1 MAINIGSAVAYL
13 ELDTSKFSKGFKTA
27 YNDLKV
33 FSDKSATAGNKLRGL
48 SSTFDTVGKSLTKT
62 VTVPLVGI
70 GTAAVKTAAQ
80 FDSNMSEVKAI
91 SSATGEQFTQLRN
104 KAIEMGAKTKYSA
117 SESAQAFKYMAMA
130 GWDTKDMINSI
141 SGVMNLAAASGE
153 DLASVSDIVTDA
165 MTAFGLSADGTTKV
179 IKNGLTVEVSNATHF
194 ADVLAQASRKSNTNV
209 AMMGET
215 FKYVAPVAGALGYSV
230 EDTAVAIGLMANS
243 GIKASQAGTT
253 LRTLLT
259 NMAKPTDTMQ
269 AAMDYLGVSLETTDG
284 KMKSFS
290 EVMQDLRKSFGQ
302 CKMPMDTFKKKLAEI
317 EAQHES
323 GELTEKKYNAAVEDL
338 TKKAYGAEGALKANL
353 AASLAGTQGM
363 SGLLAIVN
371 ATDEDFQGL
380 TDSVN
385 NCDGTSQEMADTMN
399 DNLNGAFTLLKSAV
413 ESALISIGD
422 RFTPTIRKLA
432 EYITTLVEK
441 FNSLSDEQ
449 KDQIIKWGLIAAA
462 VGPSLIVLAKLFDT
476 LAKLADGFKMAK
488 DAVFGF
494 EKVLRRGNGKLGETV
509 TYIKQIPGLFD
520 KMKLAVNTNVEG
532 YGLLGGSLKSVGQAF
547 SFFVSKI
554 NPVVVVITLLVA
566 SFATLWKTNED
577 FRNKVIGIWEQVK
590 GKFQEFSDAI
600 TEKINAL
607 GFNFKDITDVIKGA
621 WEGFTNV
628 IASPIITNALQAL
641 ADTFG
646 NTLDFILG
654 IVDTVLGLFTGNHEQ
669 FINGI
674 KEMLTALSNN
684 ILDGIK
690 NLGSMVGEL
699 LANVLELF
707 GFDKAADAVR
717 TFFTETFPKA
727 IEGAKDKIKN
737 AISSAIDA
745 IMSFSDG
752 VTENFHKAVDGIKDF
767 ASNVKEFW
775 TEKVPEAFKN
785 GKDKVVEVVTGI
797 KDKIKEGFTG
807 ALDAIKQ
814 FGTNVKTF
822 FTQTIPEAFIS
833 FATETVPNF
842 IQSVVTFFEELP
854 NKIGFAIGQ
863 FLGKLY
869 LFGSDMI
876 VWAQEAIPNLIDS
889 IITFFSELP
898 GKIWGWLQN
907 TIEKIK
913 LWGTVMYSAAVV
925 LVSDT
930 INAVVQWFSELPGKI
945 WTWLQ
950 NVITKIKT
958 WGSNMLNS
966 ARTST
971 QNTVNTAVT
980 VISQLPGKFWT
991 WLQNT
996 ISKIA
1001 SWGGN
1006 MVSSGRTAITNF
1018 ISSVIDTL
1026 TSLPGKVWNIL
1037 QQIPSKVTSLGSTLY
1052 SAGRSAFNRLW
1063 DGIKSIGDS
1072 ILGWVQGFADKIGGF
1087 VNSIVSG
1094 FQSIV
1099 GKSNEAKSAA
1109 QSVNGHHANGL
1120 DYVPFNGY
1128 TAYLHKGERVL
1139 TKQENEAYTRGKTS
1153 QGDTFNF
1160 YNTKPNPYEYARQM
1174 KKAKRELLEGF

>member
-1 MAINIGSAVAYL
+1 MAVNIGSAVAYL

-48 SSTFDTVGKSLTKT
+48 SSAFNSVGKSLTKT

-80 FDSNMSEVKAI
+80 FDSHMSEVKAI
-91 SSATGEQFTQLRN
+91 SGATGEQFTQLRN

-130 GWDTKDMINSI
+130 GWDTKDMLNGI

-194 ADVLAQASRKSNTNV
+194 ADVLSQASRKSNTNV

-269 AAMDYLGVSLETTDG
+269 SAMDYLGISLETTDG

-317 EAQHES
+317 EKQHES
-323 GELTEKKYNAAVEDL
+323 GEITEKKYNAAVEDL

-353 AASLAGTQGM
+353 AASLAGAQGM

-371 ATDEDFQGL
+371 STDEDFQNL
-380 TDSVN
+380 TDSIN
-385 NCDGTSQEMADTMN
+385 NCDGVSQDMADTMN
-399 DNLNGAFTLLKSAV
+399 DNLNGAVTLLKSAI

-422 RFTPTIRKLA
+422 RFTPVIRKLA
-432 EYITTLVEK
+432 ENITGLVEK
-441 FNSLSDEQ
+441 FNGLSDEQ
-449 KDQIIKWGLIAAA
+449 KDQIIKWGLIVAAI
-462 VGPSLIVLAKLFDT
+462 GPSLIAFSS
-476 LAKLADGFKMAK
+476 
-488 DAVFGF
+488 
-494 EKVLRRGNGKLGETV
+494 V
-509 TYIKQIPGLFD
+509 TELLD
-520 KMKLAVNTNVEG
+520 NT
-532 YGLLGGSLKSVGQAF
+532 GQAF
-547 SFFVSKI
+547 SSLISKI
-554 NPVVVVITLLVA
+554 NPVAVVITLLVA
-566 SFATLWKTNED
+566 LFATLWKTNEK

-607 GFNFKDITDVIKGA
+607 GFNFKDIADVVKGA
-621 WEGFTNV
+621 WEGFANA
-628 IASPIITNALQAL
+628 IASPIITNALQL
-641 ADTFG
+641 IADTFG
-646 NTLDFILG
+646 NVLDFILG
-654 IVDTVLGLFTGNHEQ
+654 EVDTLLGLFTGNHEQ
-669 FINGI
+669 FVSGI
-674 KEMLTALSNN
+674 KEMLSAISSA

-690 NLGSMVGEL
+690 NIGSLVGEL

-727 IEGAKDKIKN
+727 IEGAKDKIKSS
-737 AISSAIDA
+737 ISSAIDA
-745 IMSFSDG
+745 ILEFSNG
-752 VTENFHKAVDGIKDF
+752 VAENFHNAIEGIKNF

-775 TEKVPEAFKN
+775 TEKVPDAFIS

-814 FGTNVKTF
+814 FGTDVKTF
-822 FTQTIPEAFIS
+822 FTQTIPEAFVS
-833 FATETVPNF
+833 FVTETVPNF
-842 IQSVVTFFEELP
+842 VQSIVTFFEELP
-854 NKIGFAIGQ
+854 EKIGFAIGQ

-869 LFGSDMI
+869 VFGSDMI
-876 VWAQEAIPNLIDS
+876 SWAAEAIPSLIDS
-889 IITFFSELP
+889 IVTFFTELP
-898 GKIWGWLQN
+898 GKIWNWLQN

-913 LWGTVMYSAAVV
+913 TWGAAMKDTAVMFAQN
-925 LVSDT
+925 T
-930 INAVVQWFSELPGKI
+930 INSVVNWFMQLPGKI

-950 NVITKIKT
+950 NVITNIKT
-958 WGSNMLNS
+958 WGSNMLS
-966 ARTST
+966 DARTST
-971 QNTVNTAVT
+971 QNMVNTAVT
-980 VISQLPGKFWT
+980 IISQLPGKFWS

-996 ISKIA
+996 ISKIS

-1026 TSLPGKVWNIL
+1026 ASLPGKVWSIL
-1037 QQIPSKVTSLGSTLY
+1037 QQIPSKVSSLGSTLY
-1052 SAGRSAFNRLW
+1052 SAGRSAFSKLW
-1063 DGIKSIGDS
+1063 DGIKSIGS
-1072 ILGWVQGFADKIGGF
+1072 GILGWVQGFASKIGSF

-1099 GKSNEAKSAA
+1099 GKSNEARSAA
-1109 QSVNGHHANGL
+1109 SSVNGHHANGL

-1160 YNTKPNPYEYARQM
+1160 YNTKPNAYEYARQM
-1174 KKAKRELLEGF
+1174 KKAKKELLEGF

>member
-1 MAINIGSAVAYL
+1 MAVNIGSAVAYL

-48 SSTFDTVGKSLTKT
+48 SSTFDSVGKSLTKT

-80 FDSNMSEVKAI
+80 FDSHMSEVKAI

-130 GWDTKDMINSI
+130 GWDTDDMLNSI
-141 SGVMNLAAASGE
+141 AGVMNLAAASGE

-269 AAMDYLGVSLETTDG
+269 SAMDYLGISLETTDG

-317 EAQHES
+317 EKQHES
-323 GELTEKKYNAAVEDL
+323 GEITEKKYNAAVEDL

-353 AASLAGTQGM
+353 AASLAGAQGM

-371 ATDEDFQGL
+371 ATDEDFQNL
-380 TDSVN
+380 TDSIN
-385 NCDGTSQEMADTMN
+385 NCDGVSQDMADTMN
-399 DNLNGAFTLLKSAV
+399 DNLNGAVTLLKSAI

-422 RFTPTIRKLA
+422 RFTPVIRKLA
-432 EYITTLVEK
+432 ENITGLVEK
-441 FNSLSDEQ
+441 FNGLSDEQ
-449 KDQIIKWGLIAAA
+449 KDQIVKWGLIVAAI
-462 VGPSLIVLAKLFDT
+462 GPSLIVFSSVTKLLAN
-476 LAKLADGFKMAK
+476 M
-488 DAVFGF
+488 
-494 EKVLRRGNGKLGETV
+494 
-509 TYIKQIPGLFD
+509 
-520 KMKLAVNTNVEG
+520 
-532 YGLLGGSLKSVGQAF
+532 GQAF
-547 SFFVSKI
+547 SFLISKI
-554 NPVVVVITLLVA
+554 NPVAVVITLLVA
-566 SFATLWKTNED
+566 SFVTLWKTNEK

-621 WEGFTNV
+621 WEGFANA
-628 IASPIITNALQAL
+628 IASPIITNALQL
-641 ADTFG
+641 IADTFG
-646 NTLDFILG
+646 NVLDFILG
-654 IVDTVLGLFTGNHEQ
+654 AVDTLLGLFTGNHEQ
-669 FINGI
+669 FISGI
-674 KEMLTALSNN
+674 KEMLSAISSA

-690 NLGSMVGEL
+690 NIGSLVGEL

-727 IEGAKDKIKN
+727 IEGAKDKIKSS
-737 AISSAIDA
+737 ISSAIDA
-745 IMSFSDG
+745 ILEFSNG
-752 VTENFHKAVDGIKDF
+752 VTENFHNTIEGIKNF

-775 TEKVPEAFKN
+775 TEKVPDAFIS

-814 FGTNVKTF
+814 FGTDVKTF
-822 FTQTIPEAFIS
+822 FTQTIPEAFVS
-833 FATETVPNF
+833 FVTETVPNF
-842 IQSVVTFFEELP
+842 VQSIVTFFEELP
-854 NKIGFAIGQ
+854 EKIGFAIGQ

-869 LFGSDMI
+869 VFGSDMI
-876 VWAQEAIPNLIDS
+876 SWAAEAIPSLIDS
-889 IITFFSELP
+889 IVTFFTELP
-898 GKIWGWLQN
+898 GKIWNWLQN

-913 LWGTVMYSAAVV
+913 TWGAAMKDTAVMFAQNTIDSVV
-925 LVSDT
+925 
-930 INAVVQWFSELPGKI
+930 NWFMQLPGKI

-950 NVITKIKT
+950 NVITKIKD
-958 WGSNMLNS
+958 WGSNMLSN

-971 QNTVNTAVT
+971 QNMVNTAVT
-980 VISQLPGKFWT
+980 IISQLPGKFWS

-996 ISKIA
+996 ISKIS

-1026 TSLPGKVWNIL
+1026 VSLPGKVWNIL
-1037 QQIPSKVTSLGSTLY
+1037 QQIPSKVSSLGSTLY
-1052 SAGRSAFNRLW
+1052 SAGRSAFSKLW
-1063 DGIKSIGDS
+1063 DGIKSIGS
-1072 ILGWVQGFADKIGGF
+1072 GILGWVQGFASKIGSF

-1099 GKSNEAKSAA
+1099 GKSNEARSAA
-1109 QSVNGHHANGL
+1109 SSVNGHHANGL

-1160 YNTKPNPYEYARQM
+1160 YNTKPNAYEYARQM
-1174 KKAKRELLEGF
+1174 KKAKKELLEGF

>member
-1 MAINIGSAVAYL
+1 MAVNIGSAVAYL

-48 SSTFDTVGKSLTKT
+48 SSTFDSVGKSLTKT

-80 FDSNMSEVKAI
+80 FDSHMSEVKAI

-130 GWDTKDMINSI
+130 GWDTKDMLSGI

-269 AAMDYLGVSLETTDG
+269 SAMDYLGISLETTDG

-317 EAQHES
+317 EKQHES
-323 GELTEKKYNAAVEDL
+323 GEITEKKYNAAVEDL

-353 AASLAGTQGM
+353 AASLAGAQGM

-371 ATDEDFQGL
+371 ATDEDFQNL
-380 TDSVN
+380 TDSIN
-385 NCDGTSQEMADTMN
+385 NCDGVSQDMADTMN
-399 DNLNGAFTLLKSAV
+399 DNLNGAVTLLKSAI

-422 RFTPTIRKLA
+422 RFTPVIRKLA
-432 EYITTLVEK
+432 ENITGLIEK
-441 FNSLSDEQ
+441 FNGLSDEQ
-449 KDQIIKWGLIAAA
+449 KDQIVKWGLIVAAI
-462 VGPSLIVLAKLFDT
+462 GPSLIVFSSVTKLLAN
-476 LAKLADGFKMAK
+476 M
-488 DAVFGF
+488 
-494 EKVLRRGNGKLGETV
+494 
-509 TYIKQIPGLFD
+509 
-520 KMKLAVNTNVEG
+520 
-532 YGLLGGSLKSVGQAF
+532 GQAF
-547 SFFVSKI
+547 SFLISKI
-554 NPVVVVITLLVA
+554 NPVAVVITLLVA
-566 SFATLWKTNED
+566 SFATLWKTNEK

-621 WEGFTNV
+621 WEGFANA
-628 IASPIITNALQAL
+628 IASPIITNALQL
-641 ADTFG
+641 IADTFG
-646 NTLDFILG
+646 NVLDFILG
-654 IVDTVLGLFTGNHEQ
+654 EVDTLLGLFTGNHEQ
-669 FINGI
+669 FIGGI
-674 KEMLTALSNN
+674 KEMLSAISST

-690 NLGSMVGEL
+690 NIGSLVGEL

-717 TFFTETFPKA
+717 TFFTE
-727 IEGAKDKIKN
+727 
-737 AISSAIDA
+737 
-745 IMSFSDG
+745 
-752 VTENFHKAVDGIKDF
+752 
-767 ASNVKEFW
+767 
-775 TEKVPEAFKN
+775 
-785 GKDKVVEVVTGI
+785 
-797 KDKIKEGFTG
+797 
-807 ALDAIKQ
+807 
-814 FGTNVKTF
+814 
-822 FTQTIPEAFIS
+822 
-833 FATETVPNF
+833 
-842 IQSVVTFFEELP
+842 
-854 NKIGFAIGQ
+854 
-863 FLGKLY
+863 
-869 LFGSDMI
+869 
-876 VWAQEAIPNLIDS
+876 
-889 IITFFSELP
+889 LP
-898 GKIWGWLQN
+898 GKIWNWLQN
-907 TIEKIK
+907 TIEEIK
-913 LWGTVMYSAAVV
+913 TWGAAMKDTAEMFAQNTIDSVV
-925 LVSDT
+925 
-930 INAVVQWFSELPGKI
+930 NWFMQLPGKI

-950 NVITKIKT
+950 NVITKIKA
-958 WGSNMLNS
+958 WGSNMLSS

-971 QNTVNTAVT
+971 QNMVNTAVT
-980 VISQLPGKFWT
+980 IISQLPGKFWS

-996 ISKIA
+996 ISKIS

-1026 TSLPGKVWNIL
+1026 ASLPGNVWSIL
-1037 QQIPSKVTSLGSTLY
+1037 QQIPSKVSSLGSTLY
-1052 SAGRSAFNRLW
+1052 SAGRSAFSKLW
-1063 DGIKSIGDS
+1063 DGIKSIGS
-1072 ILGWVQGFADKIGGF
+1072 GILGWVQGFASKIGSF

-1099 GKSNEAKSAA
+1099 GKSNEARSAA
-1109 QSVNGHHANGL
+1109 SSVNGHHANGL

-1153 QGDTFNF
+1153 QGDTFIF
-1160 YNTKPNPYEYARQM
+1160 YDTKPNAYEYARQM
-1174 KKAKRELLEGF
+1174 KKAKKELLEGF

>member
-1 MAINIGSAVAYL
+1 MAVNIGSAVAYL

-48 SSTFDTVGKSLTKT
+48 SSTFDSVGKSLTKT

-80 FDSNMSEVKAI
+80 FDSHMSEVKAI
-91 SSATGEQFTQLRN
+91 SGATGEQFTQLRN

-130 GWDTKDMINSI
+130 GWDTKDMLNGI

-243 GIKASQAGTT
+243 GIKATQAGTT

-269 AAMDYLGVSLETTDG
+269 SAMDYLGISLETTDG

-317 EAQHES
+317 EKQHES
-323 GELTEKKYNAAVEDL
+323 GEITEKKYNTAVEDL

-371 ATDEDFQGL
+371 ATDEDFQNL
-380 TDSVN
+380 TDSIN
-385 NCDGTSQEMADTMN
+385 NCDGVSQDMADTMN
-399 DNLNGAFTLLKSAV
+399 DNLNGAVTLLKSAI

-422 RFTPTIRKLA
+422 RFTPVIRKLA
-432 EYITTLVEK
+432 ENITGLVEK
-441 FNSLSDEQ
+441 FNGLSDEQ
-449 KDQIIKWGLIAAA
+449 KDQIVKWGLIVAAI
-462 VGPSLIVLAKLFDT
+462 GPSLVVFSSVTKLLANV
-476 LAKLADGFKMAK
+476 ADGFKLTKNAI
-488 DAVFGF
+488 FGF
-494 EKVLRRGNGKLGETV
+494 EKVLKRGTFELG
-509 TYIKQIPGLFD
+509 
-520 KMKLAVNTNVEG
+520 
-532 YGLLGGSLKSVGQAF
+532 LGGSLLRSVGQAF
-547 SFFVSKI
+547 SFLISKI

-566 SFATLWKTNED
+566 SFATLWKTNEE

-600 TEKINAL
+600 TEKINEL

-621 WEGFTNV
+621 WEGFANV
-628 IASPIITNALQAL
+628 IASPIITNALQLIAY
-641 ADTFG
+641 TFG
-646 NTLDFILG
+646 NVLDFILG
-654 IVDTVLGLFTGNHEQ
+654 AVDTLLGLFTGNHEQ
-669 FINGI
+669 FISGI
-674 KEMLTALSNN
+674 KEMLSAISNA
-684 ILDGIK
+684 ILDGVK
-690 NLGSMVGEL
+690 NIGSLVGEL

-727 IEGAKDKIKN
+727 IEGAKDKIKS
-737 AISSAIDA
+737 AISNSIDA
-745 IMSFSDG
+745 ILEFSNG
-752 VTENFHKAVDGIKDF
+752 VTENFHKAVDGVKSF

-775 TEKVPEAFKN
+775 TEKVPDAFRS

-833 FATETVPNF
+833 FVTETVPNF
-842 IQSVVTFFEELP
+842 IQSVVTFFETLP
-854 NKIGFAIGQ
+854 EKVGFAIGQ

-869 LFGSDMI
+869 VFGSDMMS
-876 VWAQEAIPNLIDS
+876 WAAEAIPSLIDS
-889 IITFFSELP
+889 IVTFFAELP
-898 GKIWGWLQN
+898 GKIWTWLQN

-913 LWGTVMYSAAVV
+913 TWGAAMKDAAVMFTQNMID
-925 LVSDT
+925 S
-930 INAVVQWFSELPGKI
+930 VVNWFMQLPGKI

-950 NVITKIKT
+950 NVITKIKA
-958 WGSNMLNS
+958 WGSNMLSS
-966 ARTST
+966 AKTST
-971 QNTVNTAVT
+971 QNMVNTAVT
-980 VISQLPGKFWT
+980 VISQLPGKFWS

-1006 MVSSGRTAITNF
+1006 MVSTGRTAITNF

-1026 TSLPGKVWNIL
+1026 VSLPGKVWNIL
-1037 QQIPSKVTSLGSTLY
+1037 QQIPSKVSSLGSTLY
-1052 SAGRSAFNRLW
+1052 SAGRSAFSRLW
-1063 DGIKSIGDS
+1063 DGIKSIGS
-1072 ILGWVQGFADKIGGF
+1072 GILGWVQGFASRIGSL
-1087 VNSIVSG
+1087 VHSIVSG

-1099 GKSNEAKSAA
+1099 GKSNEARSAVA
-1109 QSVNGHHANGL
+1109 SVNGHHANGL

-1128 TAYLHKGERVL
+1128 TAYLHRGERVL
-1139 TKQENEAYTRGKTS
+1139 TKQENEAYTRGRTS

-1160 YNTKPNPYEYARQM
+1160 YNTKPNAYEYARQM
-1174 KKAKRELLEGF
+1174 KKAKKELLEGF

>member
-1 MAINIGSAVAYL
+1 MAVNIGSAVAYL

-48 SSTFDTVGKSLTKT
+48 SSTFDSVGKSLTKT

-70 GTAAVKTAAQ
+70 GTVAVKTAAQ
-80 FDSNMSEVKAI
+80 FDSQMSEVKAI

-130 GWDTKDMINSI
+130 GWDTDSMLNSI
-141 SGVMNLAAASGE
+141 AGVMNLAAASGE

-269 AAMDYLGVSLETTDG
+269 SAMDYLGISLETTDG

-317 EAQHES
+317 EKQHES
-323 GELTEKKYNAAVEDL
+323 GEITEKKYNTAVEDL

-353 AASLAGTQGM
+353 AASLAGAEGM

-371 ATDEDFQGL
+371 ATDEDFQNL
-380 TDSVN
+380 TDSIN
-385 NCDGTSQEMADTMN
+385 NCDGVSQDMADTMN
-399 DNLNGAFTLLKSAV
+399 DNLNGAVTLLKSAI

-422 RFTPTIRKLA
+422 RFTPIIRKLA
-432 EYITTLVEK
+432 ENITGLVEK
-441 FNSLSDEQ
+441 FNGLSDEQ
-449 KDQIIKWGLIAAA
+449 KDQIVKWGLIVTAI
-462 VGPSLIVLAKLFDT
+462 GPSLIVFSSVTKLLAN
-476 LAKLADGFKMAK
+476 M
-488 DAVFGF
+488 
-494 EKVLRRGNGKLGETV
+494 
-509 TYIKQIPGLFD
+509 
-520 KMKLAVNTNVEG
+520 
-532 YGLLGGSLKSVGQAF
+532 GQAF
-547 SFFVSKI
+547 SLLISKI
-554 NPVVVVITLLVA
+554 NPVTVVITLLVA
-566 SFATLWKTNED
+566 SFATLWKTNEK

-607 GFNFKDITDVIKGA
+607 GFNFRDITDVIKGA
-621 WEGFTNV
+621 WEGFVNV
-628 IASPIITNALQAL
+628 IASPIITNALQL
-641 ADTFG
+641 IADTFG
-646 NTLDFILG
+646 NVLDFILG
-654 IVDTVLGLFTGNHEQ
+654 EVDTLLGLFTGNHEQ
-669 FINGI
+669 FIDGI
-674 KEMLTALSNN
+674 KEMLSAISST

-690 NLGSMVGEL
+690 NIGSLVGEL

-707 GFDKAADAVR
+707 GLDKASDAVR
-717 TFFTETFPKA
+717 TLFT
-727 IEGAKDKIKN
+727 
-737 AISSAIDA
+737 
-745 IMSFSDG
+745 
-752 VTENFHKAVDGIKDF
+752 
-767 ASNVKEFW
+767 
-775 TEKVPEAFKN
+775 
-785 GKDKVVEVVTGI
+785 
-797 KDKIKEGFTG
+797 
-807 ALDAIKQ
+807 
-814 FGTNVKTF
+814 
-822 FTQTIPEAFIS
+822 
-833 FATETVPNF
+833 
-842 IQSVVTFFEELP
+842 
-854 NKIGFAIGQ
+854 
-863 FLGKLY
+863 
-869 LFGSDMI
+869 
-876 VWAQEAIPNLIDS
+876 
-889 IITFFSELP
+889 ELP
-898 GKIWGWLQN
+898 GKIWNWLQD

-913 LWGTVMYSAAVV
+913 TWGAVMKDTATMFAQNTIDSVV
-925 LVSDT
+925 
-930 INAVVQWFSELPGKI
+930 NWFMQLPGKI

-950 NVITKIKT
+950 NVITKIKA
-958 WGSNMLNS
+958 WGSNMLSS

-971 QNTVNTAVT
+971 QNMVNTAVT
-980 VISQLPGKFWT
+980 IISQLPGKFWS

-996 ISKIA
+996 ISKIS

-1026 TSLPGKVWNIL
+1026 VSLPGQVWNIL
-1037 QQIPSKVTSLGSTLY
+1037 QQIPSKVSSLGSTLY
-1052 SAGRSAFNRLW
+1052 SAGRSAFSRLW
-1063 DGIKSIGDS
+1063 DGIKSIGGG
-1072 ILGWVQGFADKIGGF
+1072 ILGWVQGFASKIGSL

-1099 GKSNEAKSAA
+1099 GKSNEARSAVS
-1109 QSVNGHHANGL
+1109 SVNGHHANGL

-1160 YNTKPNPYEYARQM
+1160 YNTKPNAYEYARQM
-1174 KKAKRELLEGF
+1174 KKAKKELLEGF

>member
-1 MAINIGSAVAYL
+1 MAINVGSAVAYL
-13 ELDTSKFSKGFKTA
+13 ELDTSKFSKGFKSA

-48 SSTFDTVGKSLTKT
+48 SSTFDSVGKSLTKT

-80 FDSNMSEVKAI
+80 FDSHMSEVKAI
-91 SSATGEQFTQLRN
+91 SGATGEQFTQLRN

-130 GWDTKDMINSI
+130 GWDTKDMLNSI

-243 GIKASQAGTT
+243 GIKATQAGTT

-269 AAMDYLGVSLETTDG
+269 SAMDYLGVSLETTDG

-323 GELTEKKYNAAVEDL
+323 GEITEKKYNAAIEDL

-371 ATDEDFQGL
+371 ATDEDFQNL
-380 TDSVN
+380 TDSIN
-385 NCDGTSQEMADTMN
+385 NCDGVSQDMADTMN
-399 DNLNGAFTLLKSAV
+399 DNLNGSITLLKSAI

-422 RFTPTIRKLA
+422 RFTPVIRKLA
-432 EYITTLVEK
+432 ENITGLVEK
-441 FNSLSDEQ
+441 FNGLSDEQ
-449 KDQIIKWGLIAAA
+449 KDQIIKWGLIVAAI
-462 VGPSLIVLAKLFDT
+462 GPSLIVFSRITKLLASV
-476 LAKLADGFKMAK
+476 ADGFKLAK
-488 DAVFGF
+488 DAIFGF
-494 EKVLRRGNGKLGETV
+494 EKVLRRGTFELGKV
-509 TYIKQIPGLFD
+509 TTYTKQIPGLLD
-520 KMKLAVNTNVEG
+520 NMMLAVNTNVEG
-532 YGLLGGSLKSVGQAF
+532 YGLLGGSLRSVGQAF
-547 SFFVSKI
+547 SFLISKI

-566 SFATLWKTNED
+566 SFATLWKTNEE

-628 IASPIITNALQAL
+628 IASPIITNALQMI

-646 NTLDFILG
+646 NVLDFVLG
-654 IVDTVLGLFTGNHEQ
+654 VVDTLLGLFTGNHEQ
-669 FINGI
+669 FVNGI
-674 KEMLTALSNN
+674 KEMLSAISNAV
-684 ILDGIK
+684 LDGIK
-690 NLGSMVGEL
+690 NIGSLVGEL

-737 AISSAIDA
+737 AISNAIDA

-752 VTENFHKAVDGIKDF
+752 VTKNFHKAIEGIKEF

-775 TEKVPEAFKN
+775 TEKVPEVFKS

-814 FGTNVKTF
+814 FGENVKTF
-822 FTQTIPEAFIS
+822 FTQTIPEAFVS
-833 FATETVPNF
+833 FVTETVPNF
-842 IQSVVTFFEELP
+842 VQSVITFFETLP
-854 NKIGFAIGQ
+854 EKVGFAIGQ

-869 LFGSDMI
+869 VFGSDMI
-876 VWAQEAIPNLIDS
+876 SWAAEAIPNLIDS
-889 IITFFSELP
+889 IVTFFAELP
-898 GKIWGWLQN
+898 GKVWTWLQN
-907 TIEKIK
+907 TIDKIK
-913 LWGTVMYSAAVV
+913 MWGTVMYSAAVM
-925 LVSDT
+925 LVSNT
-930 INAVVQWFSELPGKI
+930 VNAVVQWFSELPGKI

-958 WGSNMLNS
+958 WGSNMLSS
-966 ARTST
+966 AKTST
-971 QNTVNTAVT
+971 QNMVNTAVT
-980 VISQLPGKFWT
+980 IISQLPGKFWT

-1006 MVSSGRTAITNF
+1006 MVSSGKTATTNF

-1037 QQIPSKVTSLGSTLY
+1037 QQIPDKVYNLGSILY
-1052 SAGRSAFNRLW
+1052 DAGRSAFTRLW
-1063 DGIKSIGDS
+1063 DGIKSIGNGV
-1072 ILGWVQGFADKIGGF
+1072 LGWVQDFANKIGSF
-1087 VNSIVSG
+1087 VSSIVSG

-1099 GKSNEAKSAA
+1099 GQSNEAKSAA
-1109 QSVNGHHANGL
+1109 ASVNGHHANGL

-1128 TAYLHKGERVL
+1128 RAYLHKGERVL
-1139 TKQENEAYTRGKTS
+1139 TKQENEAYTRGRTA

-1160 YNTKPNPYEYARQM
+1160 YNVKPNAYEYARQM
-1174 KKAKRELLEGF
+1174 KKAKKELLEGF

>member
-1 MAINIGSAVAYL
+1 MAVNIGSAVAYL

-27 YNDLKV
+27 YNNLKV
-33 FSDKSATAGNKLRGL
+33 FSNKLATAGNKLRSL
-48 SSTFDTVGKSLTKT
+48 SSTFDSVGKSLTKT

-80 FDSNMSEVKAI
+80 FDSHMSEVKAI
-91 SSATGEQFTQLRN
+91 SGATGEQFTQLRN

-130 GWDTKDMINSI
+130 GWDTKDMLNGI

-194 ADVLAQASRKSNTNV
+194 ADVLSQASRKSNTNV

-269 AAMDYLGVSLETTDG
+269 SAMDYLGISLETTDG

-302 CKMPMDTFKKKLAEI
+302 CKMPVDTFKKKLAEI
-317 EAQHES
+317 EKQLES
-323 GELTEKKYNAAVEDL
+323 GEITEKKYNAAVEDL

-353 AASLAGTQGM
+353 AASLAGAQGM

-371 ATDEDFQGL
+371 STDEDFQNL
-380 TDSVN
+380 TDSIN
-385 NCDGTSQEMADTMN
+385 NCDGVSQDMADTMN
-399 DNLNGAFTLLKSAV
+399 DNLNGAVTLLKSAI

-422 RFTPTIRKLA
+422 RFTPVIRKLA
-432 EYITTLVEK
+432 ENITGLIEK
-441 FNSLSDEQ
+441 FNGLSDEQ
-449 KDQIIKWGLIAAA
+449 KDQIVKWGLIVAAI
-462 VGPSLIVLAKLFDT
+462 GPSLIVFSSVTKLLAN
-476 LAKLADGFKMAK
+476 M
-488 DAVFGF
+488 
-494 EKVLRRGNGKLGETV
+494 
-509 TYIKQIPGLFD
+509 
-520 KMKLAVNTNVEG
+520 
-532 YGLLGGSLKSVGQAF
+532 GQAF
-547 SFFVSKI
+547 SFLISKI
-554 NPVVVVITLLVA
+554 NPVAVVITLLVA
-566 SFATLWKTNED
+566 SFATLWKTNEK

-621 WEGFTNV
+621 WEGFANA
-628 IASPIITNALQAL
+628 IASPIITNALQRI

-646 NTLDFILG
+646 NVLDFILG
-654 IVDTVLGLFTGNHEQ
+654 AVDTLFGLFTRNHEQ
-669 FINGI
+669 FVSGI
-674 KEMLTALSNN
+674 KEMLSAISNA
-684 ILDGIK
+684 ILDGVK
-690 NLGSMVGEL
+690 NIGSLVGEL

-717 TFFTETFPKA
+717 TFFTETFPQA
-727 IEGAKDKIKN
+727 IEGAKEKIKSV
-737 AISSAIDA
+737 ISNVLDS

-752 VTENFHKAVDGIKDF
+752 VSENFHKAVDGVKDF

-775 TEKVPEAFKN
+775 TEKVPDAFRS

-807 ALDAIKQ
+807 ALDVIKQ

-833 FATETVPNF
+833 FVTETVPNF
-842 IQSVVTFFEELP
+842 VQSVITFFETLP
-854 NKIGFAIGQ
+854 EKVGFAIGQ
-863 FLGKLY
+863 FIGKLY
-869 LFGSDMI
+869 VFGSDMI
-876 VWAQEAIPNLIDS
+876 SWAAEAIPSLIDL
-889 IITFFSELP
+889 IVTFFTELP
-898 GKIWGWLQN
+898 GKIWNWLQN

-913 LWGTVMYSAAVV
+913 TWGAAMKDIAVMFAQNTIDSVV
-925 LVSDT
+925 
-930 INAVVQWFSELPGKI
+930 NWFMQLPGKI

-958 WGSNMLNS
+958 WGSNMLSN

-971 QNTVNTAVT
+971 QNMVNTAVT
-980 VISQLPGKFWT
+980 IISQLPGKFWS

-996 ISKIA
+996 ISKIS

-1026 TSLPGKVWNIL
+1026 VSLPGKVWNIL
-1037 QQIPSKVTSLGSTLY
+1037 QQIPSKVSSLGSTLY
-1052 SAGRSAFNRLW
+1052 SAGRSAFSRLW
-1063 DGIKSIGDS
+1063 DGIKSIGS
-1072 ILGWVQGFADKIGGF
+1072 GILGWVQGFASKIGSF

-1099 GKSNEAKSAA
+1099 GKSNEARSAA
-1109 QSVNGHHANGL
+1109 SSVNGHHANGL

-1160 YNTKPNPYEYARQM
+1160 YNTKPNAYEYARQM
-1174 KKAKRELLEGF
+1174 KKAKKELLEGF

>member
-1 MAINIGSAVAYL
+1 MAVNIGSAVAYL

-48 SSTFDTVGKSLTKT
+48 SSTFDSVGKSLTKT

-91 SSATGEQFTQLRN
+91 SGATGEQFTQLRN

-130 GWDTKDMINSI
+130 GWDTKDMLNGI

-194 ADVLAQASRKSNTNV
+194 ADVLSQASNKSNTNV

-269 AAMDYLGVSLETTDG
+269 SAMDYLGISLETTDG

-317 EAQHES
+317 EKQHES
-323 GELTEKKYNAAVEDL
+323 GEITEKKYNAAVEDL

-353 AASLAGTQGM
+353 AASLAGAQGM

-371 ATDEDFQGL
+371 STDEDFQNL
-380 TDSVN
+380 TDSIN
-385 NCDGTSQEMADTMN
+385 NCDGVSQDMADTMN
-399 DNLNGAFTLLKSAV
+399 DNLNGAVTLLKSAI

-422 RFTPTIRKLA
+422 RFTPVIRKLT
-432 EYITTLVEK
+432 ENITGLIEK
-441 FNSLSDEQ
+441 FNGLSDEQ
-449 KDQIIKWGLIAAA
+449 KDQIVKWGLIVAAIS
-462 VGPSLIVLAKLFDT
+462 PSLIVFSSVTKLLA
-476 LAKLADGFKMAK
+476 
-488 DAVFGF
+488 
-494 EKVLRRGNGKLGETV
+494 N
-509 TYIKQIPGLFD
+509 
-520 KMKLAVNTNVEG
+520 
-532 YGLLGGSLKSVGQAF
+532 VGQAF
-547 SFFVSKI
+547 SFLISKI
-554 NPVVVVITLLVA
+554 NPVAVVITLLVA
-566 SFATLWKTNED
+566 SFATLWKTNEK

-621 WEGFTNV
+621 WKGFVNV
-628 IASPIITNALQAL
+628 IASPIITNALQL
-641 ADTFG
+641 IADTFG
-646 NTLDFILG
+646 NVLDFILG
-654 IVDTVLGLFTGNHEQ
+654 AVDTLLGLFTGNHEQ
-669 FINGI
+669 FIGGI
-674 KEMLTALSNN
+674 KEMLSAISSA
-684 ILDGIK
+684 IIDGIK
-690 NLGSMVGEL
+690 NIGSLVGEL

-727 IEGAKDKIKN
+727 IEGAKDKIKSS
-737 AISSAIDA
+737 ISSAIDA
-745 IMSFSDG
+745 ILEFSNG
-752 VTENFHKAVDGIKDF
+752 VTENFHNAIEGIKNF

-775 TEKVPEAFKN
+775 TEKVPDAFIS

-814 FGTNVKTF
+814 FGTDVKTF
-822 FTQTIPEAFIS
+822 FTQTIPEAFVS
-833 FATETVPNF
+833 FVTETVPNF
-842 IQSVVTFFEELP
+842 VQSIVTFFEELP
-854 NKIGFAIGQ
+854 EKIGFAIGQ

-869 LFGSDMI
+869 VFGSDMI
-876 VWAQEAIPNLIDS
+876 SWAAEAIPSLIDS
-889 IITFFSELP
+889 IVTFFTELP
-898 GKIWGWLQN
+898 GKIWTWLQN

-913 LWGTVMYSAAVV
+913 TWGAAMKDTAVMFAQNTIDSVV
-925 LVSDT
+925 
-930 INAVVQWFSELPGKI
+930 NWFMQLPGKI

-950 NVITKIKT
+950 NVITEIKT
-958 WGSNMLNS
+958 WGSNMLSN

-971 QNTVNTAVT
+971 QNMVNTAVT
-980 VISQLPGKFWT
+980 IISQLPGKFWS

-996 ISKIA
+996 ISKIS

-1026 TSLPGKVWNIL
+1026 ASLPGKVWSIL
-1037 QQIPSKVTSLGSTLY
+1037 QQIPSKVSSLGSTLY
-1052 SAGRSAFNRLW
+1052 NAGRSAFSKLW
-1063 DGIKSIGDS
+1063 DGIKSIGNG
-1072 ILGWVQGFADKIGGF
+1072 ILGWVQGFASKIGSF

-1099 GKSNEAKSAA
+1099 GKSNEARSAA
-1109 QSVNGHHANGL
+1109 SSVNGHHANGL

-1160 YNTKPNPYEYARQM
+1160 YNTKPNAYEYARQM
-1174 KKAKRELLEGF
+1174 KKAKKELLEGF

>member
-1 MAINIGSAVAYL
+1 MAINVGSAVAYL
-13 ELDTSKFSKGFKTA
+13 ELDTSKFSKGFKSA

-48 SSTFDTVGKSLTKT
+48 SSTFDSVGKSLTKT

-80 FDSNMSEVKAI
+80 FDSHMSEVKAI
-91 SSATGEQFTQLRN
+91 SGATGEQFTQLRN

-130 GWDTKDMINSI
+130 GWDTKDMLNSI

-259 NMAKPTDTMQ
+259 NLAKPTDTMQ
-269 AAMDYLGVSLETTDG
+269 SAMDYLGISLETTDG

-317 EAQHES
+317 EKQHES
-323 GELTEKKYNAAVEDL
+323 GEITEKKYNAAVEDL

-353 AASLAGTQGM
+353 AASLAGAEGM

-371 ATDEDFQGL
+371 ATDEDFQNL
-380 TDSVN
+380 TDSIN
-385 NCDGTSQEMADTMN
+385 NCDGVSQDMADTMN
-399 DNLNGAFTLLKSAV
+399 DNLNGAVTLLKSAI

-422 RFTPTIRKLA
+422 RFTPVIRKLA
-432 EYITTLVEK
+432 ENITELVEK
-441 FNSLSDEQ
+441 FNGLSDEQ
-449 KDQIIKWGLIAAA
+449 KDQIVKWGLIAAA
-462 VGPSLIVLAKLFDT
+462 IGPSLIVFSSVTKLLANV
-476 LAKLADGFKMAK
+476 ADGFKLTK

-494 EKVLRRGNGKLGETV
+494 EKVLRRGTFELGKV
-509 TYIKQIPGLFD
+509 TTYTKQIPGLLD
-520 KMKLAVNTNVEG
+520 NMMLAVNTNVEG
-532 YGLLGGSLKSVGQAF
+532 YGLLGGSIRSVGQAF
-547 SFFVSKI
+547 SFLISKI
-554 NPVVVVITLLVA
+554 NPVAVVITLLVA
-566 SFATLWKTNED
+566 SFVTLWKTNEE
-577 FRNKVIGIWEQVK
+577 FRNKVVGIWEQIK

-600 TEKINAL
+600 TERINAL

-621 WEGFTNV
+621 WEGFANV
-628 IASPIITNALQAL
+628 IASPIITNALQL
-641 ADTFG
+641 IADTFG
-646 NTLDFILG
+646 NVLDFILG
-654 IVDTVLGLFTGNHEQ
+654 AVDTLLGLFTGNHEK
-669 FINGI
+669 FVNGI
-674 KEMLTALSNN
+674 KEMLTAISDA
-684 ILDGIK
+684 ILDGVK
-690 NLGSMVGEL
+690 NIGSLVGEL
-699 LANVLELF
+699 LTNVLELF

-737 AISSAIDA
+737 AISGAIDA

-752 VTENFHKAVDGIKDF
+752 VTENFHKAVDGIKEF

-775 TEKVPEAFKN
+775 TEKVPEAFRS
-785 GKDKVVEVVTGI
+785 GKDKVIEVVTGI
-797 KDKIKEGFTG
+797 RDKIKEGFTG

-814 FGTNVKTF
+814 FGINVKTF
-822 FTQTIPEAFIS
+822 FTQTIPEAFVS
-833 FATETVPNF
+833 FVTETVPNF

-869 LFGSDMI
+869 VFGSDMI
-876 VWAQEAIPNLIDS
+876 SWAAEAIPSLIDS
-889 IITFFSELP
+889 IVTFF
-898 GKIWGWLQN
+898 
-907 TIEKIK
+907 
-913 LWGTVMYSAAVV
+913 A
-925 LVSDT
+925 
-930 INAVVQWFSELPGKI
+930 ELPGKI

-958 WGSNMLNS
+958 WGSNMLSS

-971 QNTVNTAVT
+971 QNMVNTAVT
-980 VISQLPGKFWT
+980 IISQLPGKFWS

-996 ISKIA
+996 ISKIV

-1026 TSLPGKVWNIL
+1026 ISLPGKVWNIL
-1037 QQIPSKVTSLGSTLY
+1037 QQIPSKVSSLGSTLY
-1052 SAGRSAFNRLW
+1052 SAGRSAFSRLW
-1063 DGIKSIGDS
+1063 DGIKSIGSS
-1072 ILGWVQGFADKIGGF
+1072 ILGWVQGFASKIGSF
-1087 VNSIVSG
+1087 VSSIVSG

-1099 GKSNEAKSAA
+1099 GKSNEARSAA
-1109 QSVNGHHANGL
+1109 ASVNGHHANGL

-1139 TKQENEAYTRGKTS
+1139 TKQENKAYTRGRTA

-1160 YNTKPNPYEYARQM
+1160 YNVKPNAYEYARQV
-1174 KKAKRELLEGF
+1174 KKAKKELLEGF

>member
-1 MAINIGSAVAYL
+1 MAVNIGSAVAYL

-48 SSTFDTVGKSLTKT
+48 SSTFDSVGKSLTKT

-80 FDSNMSEVKAI
+80 FDSHMSEVKAI
-91 SSATGEQFTQLRN
+91 SGATGEQFTQLRN

-130 GWDTKDMINSI
+130 GWDTKDMLNGI

-194 ADVLAQASRKSNTNV
+194 ADVLSQASRKSNTNV

-269 AAMDYLGVSLETTDG
+269 SAMDYLGISLETTDG

-317 EAQHES
+317 EKQHES
-323 GELTEKKYNAAVEDL
+323 GEITEKKYNAAVEDL

-353 AASLAGTQGM
+353 AASLAGAEGM

-371 ATDEDFQGL
+371 ATDEDFQNL
-380 TDSVN
+380 TDSIN
-385 NCDGTSQEMADTMN
+385 NCDGVSQDMADTMN
-399 DNLNGAFTLLKSAV
+399 DNLNGAVTLLKSAI

-422 RFTPTIRKLA
+422 RFTPVIRKLA
-432 EYITTLVEK
+432 ENITGLVEK
-441 FNSLSDEQ
+441 FNGLSDEQ
-449 KDQIIKWGLIAAA
+449 KDQIVKWGLIVAAI
-462 VGPSLIVLAKLFDT
+462 GPSLIVFSSVTKLLAN
-476 LAKLADGFKMAK
+476 M
-488 DAVFGF
+488 
-494 EKVLRRGNGKLGETV
+494 
-509 TYIKQIPGLFD
+509 
-520 KMKLAVNTNVEG
+520 
-532 YGLLGGSLKSVGQAF
+532 GQAF
-547 SFFVSKI
+547 SFLISKI
-554 NPVVVVITLLVA
+554 NPVAVVITLLVA
-566 SFATLWKTNED
+566 SFATLWKTNEK

-621 WEGFTNV
+621 WEGFANA
-628 IASPIITNALQAL
+628 IASPIITNALQL
-641 ADTFG
+641 IADTFG
-646 NTLDFILG
+646 NVLDFILG
-654 IVDTVLGLFTGNHEQ
+654 EVDTLLGLFTGNHEQ
-669 FINGI
+669 FIGGI
-674 KEMLTALSNN
+674 KEMLSAISSA

-690 NLGSMVGEL
+690 NIGSLVGEL

-717 TFFTETFPKA
+717 TFFTE
-727 IEGAKDKIKN
+727 
-737 AISSAIDA
+737 
-745 IMSFSDG
+745 
-752 VTENFHKAVDGIKDF
+752 
-767 ASNVKEFW
+767 
-775 TEKVPEAFKN
+775 
-785 GKDKVVEVVTGI
+785 
-797 KDKIKEGFTG
+797 
-807 ALDAIKQ
+807 
-814 FGTNVKTF
+814 
-822 FTQTIPEAFIS
+822 
-833 FATETVPNF
+833 
-842 IQSVVTFFEELP
+842 
-854 NKIGFAIGQ
+854 
-863 FLGKLY
+863 
-869 LFGSDMI
+869 
-876 VWAQEAIPNLIDS
+876 
-889 IITFFSELP
+889 LP
-898 GKIWGWLQN
+898 GKIWNWLQN

-913 LWGTVMYSAAVV
+913 IWGVAMKDTAAMFAQNTIDSVV
-925 LVSDT
+925 
-930 INAVVQWFSELPGKI
+930 NWFMQLPGKI

-958 WGSNMLNS
+958 WGSNMLSN

-971 QNTVNTAVT
+971 QNMVNTAVT
-980 VISQLPGKFWT
+980 IISQLPGKFWS

-996 ISKIA
+996 ISKIS

-1026 TSLPGKVWNIL
+1026 VSLPGKVWNIL
-1037 QQIPSKVTSLGSTLY
+1037 QQIPSKVSSLGSTLY
-1052 SAGRSAFNRLW
+1052 SAGRSAFSKLW
-1063 DGIKSIGDS
+1063 DGIKSIGS
-1072 ILGWVQGFADKIGGF
+1072 GILGWVQGFASKIGSF

-1099 GKSNEAKSAA
+1099 GKSNEARSAA
-1109 QSVNGHHANGL
+1109 SSVNGHHANGL

-1160 YNTKPNPYEYARQM
+1160 YNTKPNAYEYARQM
-1174 KKAKRELLEGF
+1174 KKAKKELLEGF

>member
-1 MAINIGSAVAYL
+1 MAVNIGSAVAYL

-48 SSTFDTVGKSLTKT
+48 SSTFDSVGKSLTKT

-80 FDSNMSEVKAI
+80 FDSHMSEVKAI
-91 SSATGEQFTQLRN
+91 SGATGEQFTQLRN

-130 GWDTKDMINSI
+130 GWDTKDMLNSI

-194 ADVLAQASRKSNTNV
+194 ADVLAQASSKSNTNV

-269 AAMDYLGVSLETTDG
+269 SAMDYLGISLETTDG

-317 EAQHES
+317 EKQHES
-323 GELTEKKYNAAVEDL
+323 GEITEKKYNAAVEDL

-353 AASLAGTQGM
+353 AASLAGAQGM

-371 ATDEDFQGL
+371 ATDEDFQNL
-380 TDSVN
+380 TDSIN
-385 NCDGTSQEMADTMN
+385 NCDGVSQDMADTMN
-399 DNLNGAFTLLKSAV
+399 DNLNGSVTLLKSAI

-422 RFTPTIRKLA
+422 RFTPVIRKLA
-432 EYITTLVEK
+432 ENITGLVEK
-441 FNSLSDEQ
+441 FNGLSDEQ
-449 KDQIIKWGLIAAA
+449 KDQIVKWGLIVAAI
-462 VGPSLIVLAKLFDT
+462 GPSLIVFSSVTKLLA
-476 LAKLADGFKMAK
+476 
-488 DAVFGF
+488 
-494 EKVLRRGNGKLGETV
+494 N
-509 TYIKQIPGLFD
+509 I
-520 KMKLAVNTNVEG
+520 
-532 YGLLGGSLKSVGQAF
+532 GQAF
-547 SFFVSKI
+547 SFLISKI
-554 NPVVVVITLLVA
+554 NPVAVVITLLVA
-566 SFATLWKTNED
+566 SFATLWKTNEE

-621 WEGFTNV
+621 WEGFANV
-628 IASPIITNALQAL
+628 IASPIITNALQL
-641 ADTFG
+641 IADTFG
-646 NTLDFILG
+646 NVLDFILG
-654 IVDTVLGLFTGNHEQ
+654 AVDTLLGLFTGNHEQ
-669 FINGI
+669 FISGI
-674 KEMLTALSNN
+674 KEMLSAISSA

-690 NLGSMVGEL
+690 NIGSLVGEL

-727 IEGAKDKIKN
+727 IEGAKDKIKSS
-737 AISSAIDA
+737 ISSAIDA
-745 IMSFSDG
+745 ILEFSNG
-752 VTENFHKAVDGIKDF
+752 VTENFHNAIEGIKNF

-775 TEKVPEAFKN
+775 TEKVPDAFIS

-797 KDKIKEGFTG
+797 KDRIKEGFTG

-814 FGTNVKTF
+814 FGTDVKTF
-822 FTQTIPEAFIS
+822 FTQTIPEAFVS
-833 FATETVPNF
+833 FVTETVPNF
-842 IQSVVTFFEELP
+842 VQSVVTFFEELP
-854 NKIGFAIGQ
+854 EKIGFAIGQ

-869 LFGSDMI
+869 VFGSDMI
-876 VWAQEAIPNLIDS
+876 SWAAEAIPSLIDS
-889 IITFFSELP
+889 IVTFFAELP
-898 GKIWGWLQN
+898 GKIWNWLQN

-913 LWGTVMYSAAVV
+913 TWGAAMKDTAVMFAQNTIDSVV
-925 LVSDT
+925 
-930 INAVVQWFSELPGKI
+930 NWFMQLPGKI
-945 WTWLQ
+945 WNWLQ
-950 NVITKIKT
+950 NVITKIET
-958 WGSNMLNS
+958 WGSNMLSN

-971 QNTVNTAVT
+971 QNMVNTAVT
-980 VISQLPGKFWT
+980 IISQLPGKFWS

-996 ISKIA
+996 ISKIS

-1018 ISSVIDTL
+1018 ISSVIDIL
-1026 TSLPGKVWNIL
+1026 VSLPGKVWNIL
-1037 QQIPSKVTSLGSTLY
+1037 QQIPSKVSSLGSTLY
-1052 SAGRSAFNRLW
+1052 SAGRSAFSRLW
-1063 DGIKSIGDS
+1063 DGIKSIGNG
-1072 ILGWVQGFADKIGGF
+1072 ILGWVQGFASKIGSF

-1099 GKSNEAKSAA
+1099 GKSNEARSAA
-1109 QSVNGHHANGL
+1109 SSVNGHHANGL

-1160 YNTKPNPYEYARQM
+1160 YNTKPNAYEYARQM
-1174 KKAKRELLEGF
+1174 KKAKKELLEGF

>member
-1 MAINIGSAVAYL
+1 MAVNIGSAVAYL

-48 SSTFDTVGKSLTKT
+48 SSTFDSVGKSLTKT

-80 FDSNMSEVKAI
+80 FDSHMSEVKAI
-91 SSATGEQFTQLRN
+91 SGATGEQFTQLRN

-130 GWDTKDMINSI
+130 GWDTKDMLNGI

-209 AMMGET
+209 SMMGET

-243 GIKASQAGTT
+243 GIKATQAGTT

-259 NMAKPTDTMQ
+259 NLAKPTDTMQ
-269 AAMDYLGVSLETTDG
+269 SAMDYLGISLETTDG

-317 EAQHES
+317 EKQHES
-323 GELTEKKYNAAVEDL
+323 GEITEKKYNAAVEDL

-353 AASLAGTQGM
+353 AASLAGEQGM

-371 ATDEDFQGL
+371 ATDEDFQNL
-380 TDSVN
+380 TDSIN
-385 NCDGTSQEMADTMN
+385 NCDGVSQDMADTMN
-399 DNLNGAFTLLKSAV
+399 DNLNGAVTLLKSAI

-422 RFTPTIRKLA
+422 RFTPVIRKLA
-432 EYITTLVEK
+432 ENITGLVEK
-441 FNSLSDEQ
+441 FNGLSDEQ
-449 KDQIIKWGLIAAA
+449 KDQIVKWGLIVAAI
-462 VGPSLIVLAKLFDT
+462 GPSLVVFSSVTKLLANV
-476 LAKLADGFKMAK
+476 ADGFKLTK
-488 DAVFGF
+488 DAIFGF
-494 EKVLRRGNGKLGETV
+494 EKVLKRGTFELG
-509 TYIKQIPGLFD
+509 
-520 KMKLAVNTNVEG
+520 
-532 YGLLGGSLKSVGQAF
+532 LGGSLLRSVGQAF
-547 SFFVSKI
+547 SFLISKI

-566 SFATLWKTNED
+566 SFATLWKTNEE
-577 FRNKVIGIWEQVK
+577 FRKKVIGIWEQVK

-600 TEKINAL
+600 IEKINAL

-621 WEGFTNV
+621 WEGFANV
-628 IASPIITNALQAL
+628 IASPIITNALQMI

-646 NTLDFILG
+646 NVLDFVLG
-654 IVDTVLGLFTGNHEQ
+654 AVDTLLGLFTGNHEQ
-669 FINGI
+669 FISGI
-674 KEMLTALSNN
+674 KEILSAISSA

-690 NLGSMVGEL
+690 NIGSLVGEL

-727 IEGAKDKIKN
+727 IEGAKDKIKSS
-737 AISSAIDA
+737 ISSAIDA
-745 IMSFSDG
+745 ILEFSNG
-752 VTENFHKAVDGIKDF
+752 VTENFHKAIEGIKNF

-775 TEKVPEAFKN
+775 TEKVPDAFVS

-807 ALDAIKQ
+807 ALDVIKQ
-814 FGTNVKTF
+814 FGTDVKTF
-822 FTQTIPEAFIS
+822 FTQTIPEAFVS
-833 FATETVPNF
+833 FVTETVPNF
-842 IQSVVTFFEELP
+842 VQSVVTFFEELP
-854 NKIGFAIGQ
+854 EKIGFAIGK

-869 LFGSDMI
+869 VFGSDMI
-876 VWAQEAIPNLIDS
+876 SWAAEAIPSLIDS
-889 IITFFSELP
+889 IVTFF
-898 GKIWGWLQN
+898 
-907 TIEKIK
+907 T
-913 LWGTVMYSAAVV
+913 
-925 LVSDT
+925 
-930 INAVVQWFSELPGKI
+930 ELPGKI

-950 NVITKIKT
+950 NTIEKIKT
-958 WGSNMLNS
+958 WGAAMKDTAVMFAQNTIDSVVNWFMQLPGKIWIWLQNVITKINAWGSNMLSS

-971 QNTVNTAVT
+971 QNMVNTAVT
-980 VISQLPGKFWT
+980 IISQLPGKFWT

-996 ISKIA
+996 ISKIS

-1026 TSLPGKVWNIL
+1026 ASLPGKVWSIL
-1037 QQIPSKVTSLGSTLY
+1037 KQIPSKVSSLGSTLY
-1052 SAGRSAFNRLW
+1052 SAGRSAFSRLW
-1063 DGIKSIGDS
+1063 DGIKSIGGS
-1072 ILGWVQGFADKIGGF
+1072 ILGWVQGFASKIGSF
-1087 VNSIVSG
+1087 VSSIVSG

-1099 GKSNEAKSAA
+1099 GKSNEARSAA
-1109 QSVNGHHANGL
+1109 ASVNGHHANGL

-1160 YNTKPNPYEYARQM
+1160 YNTKPNAYEYARQM
-1174 KKAKRELLEGF
+1174 KKAKKELLEGF

>member
-1 MAINIGSAVAYL
+1 MAVNIGSAVAYL

-48 SSTFDTVGKSLTKT
+48 SSTFDSVGKSLTKT

-80 FDSNMSEVKAI
+80 FDSHMSEVKAI
-91 SSATGEQFTQLRN
+91 SGATGEQFTQLRN

-130 GWDTKDMINSI
+130 GWDTKDMLNGI

-194 ADVLAQASRKSNTNV
+194 ADVLSQASRKSNTNV

-269 AAMDYLGVSLETTDG
+269 SAMDYLGISLETTDG

-317 EAQHES
+317 EKQHES
-323 GELTEKKYNAAVEDL
+323 GEITEKKYNAAVEDL

-353 AASLAGTQGM
+353 AASLAGAQGM

-371 ATDEDFQGL
+371 STDEDFQNL
-380 TDSVN
+380 TDSIN
-385 NCDGTSQEMADTMN
+385 NCDGVSQDMADTMN
-399 DNLNGAFTLLKSAV
+399 DNLNGSITLLKSAI

-422 RFTPTIRKLA
+422 RFTPVIRKLA
-432 EYITTLVEK
+432 ENITGLVEK
-441 FNSLSDEQ
+441 FNGLSDEQ
-449 KDQIIKWGLIAAA
+449 KDQIVKWGLIVSAI
-462 VGPSLIVLAKLFDT
+462 GPSLIVFSSVTRLLA
-476 LAKLADGFKMAK
+476 
-488 DAVFGF
+488 
-494 EKVLRRGNGKLGETV
+494 N
-509 TYIKQIPGLFD
+509 
-520 KMKLAVNTNVEG
+520 
-532 YGLLGGSLKSVGQAF
+532 VGQAF
-547 SFFVSKI
+547 SFLISKI
-554 NPVVVVITLLVA
+554 NPVAVVITLLVA
-566 SFATLWKTNED
+566 SFATLWKTNEE

-621 WEGFTNV
+621 WEGFANV
-628 IASPIITNALQAL
+628 IASPIITNALQAI

-646 NTLDFILG
+646 NVLDFILG
-654 IVDTVLGLFTGNHEQ
+654 AVDTLLGLFTGNHEQ
-669 FINGI
+669 FISGI
-674 KEMLTALSNN
+674 KEMLSAISNA
-684 ILDGIK
+684 ILDGVK
-690 NLGSMVGEL
+690 NIGSLVGEL
-699 LANVLELF
+699 FANVLELF

-717 TFFTETFPKA
+717 TFFTETFPQA
-727 IEGAKDKIKN
+727 IEGAKEKIKSV
-737 AISSAIDA
+737 ISNVLDS

-752 VTENFHKAVDGIKDF
+752 VSENFHKAVDGVKDF

-775 TEKVPEAFKN
+775 TEKVPDAFRS

-822 FTQTIPEAFIS
+822 FTQTIPESFIS
-833 FATETVPNF
+833 FVTETVPNF
-842 IQSVVTFFEELP
+842 VQSVVTFFETLP
-854 NKIGFAIGQ
+854 EKVGFAIGQ
-863 FLGKLY
+863 FIGKLY
-869 LFGSDMI
+869 VFGSDMI
-876 VWAQEAIPNLIDS
+876 SWAAEAIPSLIDS
-889 IITFFSELP
+889 IVTFFAELP
-898 GKIWGWLQN
+898 GKIWNWLQN

-913 LWGTVMYSAAVV
+913 TWGAAMKDAAVMFTQN
-925 LVSDT
+925 T
-930 INAVVQWFSELPGKI
+930 IDSVVNWFMQLPGKI

-950 NVITKIKT
+950 NVIIKIKT
-958 WGSNMLNS
+958 WGSNMLSS

-971 QNTVNTAVT
+971 QNMVNTAVT
-980 VISQLPGKFWT
+980 IISQLPGKFWS

-996 ISKIA
+996 ISKIS

-1026 TSLPGKVWNIL
+1026 VSLPGKVWSIL
-1037 QQIPSKVTSLGSTLY
+1037 QQIPSKVSSLGSTLY
-1052 SAGRSAFNRLW
+1052 SAGRSAFSRLW
-1063 DGIKSIGDS
+1063 DGIKSIGS
-1072 ILGWVQGFADKIGGF
+1072 GILGWVQGFASKIGSF
-1087 VNSIVSG
+1087 VSSIVSG

-1099 GKSNEAKSAA
+1099 GKSNEARSAA
-1109 QSVNGHHANGL
+1109 SSVNGHHANGL

-1160 YNTKPNPYEYARQM
+1160 YNTKPNAYEYARQM
-1174 KKAKRELLEGF
+1174 KKAKKELLEGF

>member
-130 GWDTKDMINSI
+130 GWDTKDMLNSI
-141 SGVMNLAAASGE
+141 AGVMNLAAASGE

-243 GIKASQAGTT
+243 GIKATQAGTT

-269 AAMDYLGVSLETTDG
+269 AAMDYLGVSLETADG

-353 AASLAGTQGM
+353 AASIAGTQGM

-371 ATDEDFQGL
+371 ATDEDFQSL

-385 NCDGTSQEMADTMN
+385 NCDGVSQEMADTMN
-399 DNLNGAFTLLKSAV
+399 DNLYGAFTLLKSAV

-422 RFTPTIRKLA
+422 RFTPIIRKLA

-449 KDQIIKWGLIAAA
+449 KDQIIKWGLIAAS
-462 VGPSLIVLAKLFDT
+462 VGPILLVFAKVTKLLASV
-476 LAKLADGFKMAK
+476 ADGFKWTK
-488 DAVFGF
+488 DVIFGF
-494 EKVLRRGNGKLGETV
+494 EKVLRRGNFELGKTT
-509 TYIKQIPGLFD
+509 TYTKQIPGLLD

-532 YGLLGGSLKSVGQAF
+532 YGLLGGVLRSAGQAF
-547 SFFVSKI
+547 SFLISKI

-566 SFATLWKTNED
+566 SFATLWKTNEE

-607 GFNFKDITDVIKGA
+607 GFNFKDITDVIKAA
-621 WEGFTNV
+621 WLGFTNI
-628 IASPIITNALQAL
+628 IASPIITNALQL
-641 ADTFG
+641 IADTFG
-646 NTLDFILG
+646 NVLDFILG
-654 IVDTVLGLFTGNHEQ
+654 AVDTILGLFTGNHEQ
-669 FINGI
+669 FVNGI
-674 KEMLTALSNN
+674 KEMLTAISDA
-684 ILDGIK
+684 ILDGVK
-690 NLGSMVGEL
+690 NIGSLVGEL

-752 VTENFHKAVDGIKDF
+752 VTENFHKAVDGIKEF

-775 TEKVPEAFKN
+775 TEKVPDAFRS
-785 GKDKVVEVVTGI
+785 GKDKVIEVVTGI
-797 KDKIKEGFTG
+797 RDKIKEGFTG

-822 FTQTIPEAFIS
+822 FTQTIPEAFVS
-833 FATETVPNF
+833 FVTETVPNF

-869 LFGSDMI
+869 VFGSDMI
-876 VWAQEAIPNLIDS
+876 AWAAEAIPNLIDS

-898 GKIWGWLQN
+898 GKVWEWLQN

-913 LWGTVMYSAAVV
+913 LWGTVMYSAAVM
-925 LVSDT
+925 LVSNT

-958 WGSNMLNS
+958 WGSNMFNS

-971 QNTVNTAVT
+971 QNMVNTAVT
-980 VISQLPGKFWT
+980 VISQLPGKFWN

-1001 SWGGN
+1001 SWGSN
-1006 MVSSGRTAITNF
+1006 MVSSGRNAITNF
-1018 ISSVIDTL
+1018 IGSVIDTL

-1037 QQIPSKVTSLGSTLY
+1037 QQIPSKVTSLGNTLY
-1052 SAGRSAFNRLW
+1052 SAGRSAFTRLW
-1063 DGIKSIGDS
+1063 DGIKSIGNS
-1072 ILGWVQGFADKIGGF
+1072 ILGWVQGFADRIGSF

-1109 QSVNGHHANGL
+1109 ASVNGHHANGL

-1139 TKQENEAYTRGKTS
+1139 TKQENEAYTRGRTS

-1160 YNTKPNPYEYARQM
+1160 YNTKPNAYEYARQM
-1174 KKAKRELLEGF
+1174 KKAKKELLEGF

>member
-1 MAINIGSAVAYL
+1 MAVNIGSAVAYL

-48 SSTFDTVGKSLTKT
+48 SSTFDSVGKSLTKT

-80 FDSNMSEVKAI
+80 FDSHMSEVKAI
-91 SSATGEQFTQLRN
+91 SGATGEQFTQLRN

-130 GWDTKDMINSI
+130 GWDTKDMLNGI

-243 GIKASQAGTT
+243 GIKATQAGTT

-269 AAMDYLGVSLETTDG
+269 SAMDYLGISLETTDG

-317 EAQHES
+317 EKQHES
-323 GELTEKKYNAAVEDL
+323 GEITEKKYNAAVEDL

-371 ATDEDFQGL
+371 ATDEDFQNL
-380 TDSVN
+380 TDSIN
-385 NCDGTSQEMADTMN
+385 DCDGVSQDMADTMN
-399 DNLNGAFTLLKSAV
+399 DNLNGAVTLLKSAI

-422 RFTPTIRKLA
+422 RFTPVIRKLA
-432 EYITTLVEK
+432 ENITELVEK
-441 FNSLSDEQ
+441 FNGLSDEQ
-449 KDQIIKWGLIAAA
+449 KDQIIKWGLIVAAI
-462 VGPSLIVLAKLFDT
+462 GPSLIVFSSVTKLLANV
-476 LAKLADGFKMAK
+476 ADGFKLTK
-488 DAVFGF
+488 DAIFVF
-494 EKVLRRGNGKLGETV
+494 EKVLKRGTFELG
-509 TYIKQIPGLFD
+509 
-520 KMKLAVNTNVEG
+520 
-532 YGLLGGSLKSVGQAF
+532 LGGSLLRSVGQAF
-547 SFFVSKI
+547 SFLISKI

-566 SFATLWKTNED
+566 SFATLWKTNEE

-600 TEKINAL
+600 TEKINEL
-607 GFNFKDITDVIKGA
+607 GFNFKDITDVIKRA
-621 WEGFTNV
+621 WEGFANA
-628 IASPIITNALQAL
+628 IASPIITNALQL
-641 ADTFG
+641 IADTFG
-646 NTLDFILG
+646 NVLDFILG
-654 IVDTVLGLFTGNHEQ
+654 AVDTLLGLFTGNHEQ
-669 FINGI
+669 FISGI
-674 KEMLTALSNN
+674 KEMLSAISNA
-684 ILDGIK
+684 ILDGVK
-690 NLGSMVGEL
+690 NIGSLVGEL

-727 IEGAKDKIKN
+727 IEGAKDKIKS
-737 AISSAIDA
+737 AISNSIDA
-745 IMSFSDG
+745 ILEFSNE
-752 VTENFHKAVDGIKDF
+752 VTENFHKVVDGVKSF

-775 TEKVPEAFKN
+775 TEKVPDAFRS

-807 ALDAIKQ
+807 ALDVIKQ

-822 FTQTIPEAFIS
+822 FTQTIPEAFVS
-833 FATETVPNF
+833 FVTETVPNF
-842 IQSVVTFFEELP
+842 VQSVVTFFETLP
-854 NKIGFAIGQ
+854 EKVGFAIGQ
-863 FLGKLY
+863 FIGKLY
-869 LFGSDMI
+869 VFGSDMI
-876 VWAQEAIPNLIDS
+876 SWAAEAIPSLIDS
-889 IITFFSELP
+889 IVTF
-898 GKIWGWLQN
+898 
-907 TIEKIK
+907 
-913 LWGTVMYSAAVV
+913 
-925 LVSDT
+925 
-930 INAVVQWFSELPGKI
+930 FSELPGKI

-950 NVITKIKT
+950 NTIDKIKT
-958 WGSNMLNS
+958 WGAAMKDAAVMFTQSTIDSVVNWFMQLPGKIWTWLQNVITNIKAWGSNMLSS
-966 ARTST
+966 AKTST
-971 QNTVNTAVT
+971 QNMVNTAVT
-980 VISQLPGKFWT
+980 IISQLPGNFWS

-996 ISKIA
+996 ISKIV

-1026 TSLPGKVWNIL
+1026 VSLPGKVWGIL
-1037 QQIPSKVTSLGSTLY
+1037 QQIPSKVSSLGSTLY
-1052 SAGRSAFNRLW
+1052 SAGRSAFSRLW
-1063 DGIKSIGDS
+1063 DGIKSIGS
-1072 ILGWVQGFADKIGGF
+1072 GILGWVQGFASRIGSF
-1087 VNSIVSG
+1087 VHSIVSG

-1099 GKSNEAKSAA
+1099 GKSNEARSAA
-1109 QSVNGHHANGL
+1109 ASVNGHHANGL

-1160 YNTKPNPYEYARQM
+1160 YNTKPNAYEYARQM
-1174 KKAKRELLEGF
+1174 KKAKKELLEGF

>member
-1 MAINIGSAVAYL
+1 MAVNIGSAVAYL

-48 SSTFDTVGKSLTKT
+48 SSTFDSVGKSLTKT

-70 GTAAVKTAAQ
+70 GAAAVKTAAQ

-91 SSATGEQFTQLRN
+91 SGATGEQFTQLRN

-130 GWDTKDMINSI
+130 GWDTDDMLNSI
-141 SGVMNLAAASGE
+141 AGVMNLAAASGE

-194 ADVLAQASRKSNTNV
+194 ADVLSQASSKSNTNV

-269 AAMDYLGVSLETTDG
+269 SAMDYLGISLETTDG

-317 EAQHES
+317 EKQHES
-323 GELTEKKYNAAVEDL
+323 GEITEKKYNAAVEDL

-353 AASLAGTQGM
+353 AASLAGAEGM

-371 ATDEDFQGL
+371 ATDEDFQNL
-380 TDSVN
+380 TDSIN
-385 NCDGTSQEMADTMN
+385 NCDGVSQDMADTMN
-399 DNLNGAFTLLKSAV
+399 DNLNGAVTLLKSAI

-422 RFTPTIRKLA
+422 RFTPIIRKLA
-432 EYITTLVEK
+432 ENITGLVEK
-441 FNSLSDEQ
+441 FNGLSDEQ
-449 KDQIIKWGLIAAA
+449 KDQIVKWGLIVAAI
-462 VGPSLIVLAKLFDT
+462 GPSLIAFSSVTKLLAN
-476 LAKLADGFKMAK
+476 M
-488 DAVFGF
+488 
-494 EKVLRRGNGKLGETV
+494 
-509 TYIKQIPGLFD
+509 
-520 KMKLAVNTNVEG
+520 
-532 YGLLGGSLKSVGQAF
+532 GQAF
-547 SFFVSKI
+547 SFLISKI
-554 NPVVVVITLLVA
+554 NPVAVVITLLVA
-566 SFATLWKTNED
+566 SFATLWKTNEK

-621 WEGFTNV
+621 WEGFTNA
-628 IASPIITNALQAL
+628 IASPIITNALQL
-641 ADTFG
+641 IADTFG
-646 NTLDFILG
+646 NVLDFILG
-654 IVDTVLGLFTGNHEQ
+654 EVDMLLGLFTGNHEQ
-669 FINGI
+669 FIGGI
-674 KEMLTALSNN
+674 KEILSAISST

-690 NLGSMVGEL
+690 NIGSLVGEL

-717 TFFTETFPKA
+717 TLFT
-727 IEGAKDKIKN
+727 
-737 AISSAIDA
+737 
-745 IMSFSDG
+745 
-752 VTENFHKAVDGIKDF
+752 
-767 ASNVKEFW
+767 
-775 TEKVPEAFKN
+775 
-785 GKDKVVEVVTGI
+785 
-797 KDKIKEGFTG
+797 
-807 ALDAIKQ
+807 
-814 FGTNVKTF
+814 
-822 FTQTIPEAFIS
+822 
-833 FATETVPNF
+833 
-842 IQSVVTFFEELP
+842 
-854 NKIGFAIGQ
+854 
-863 FLGKLY
+863 
-869 LFGSDMI
+869 
-876 VWAQEAIPNLIDS
+876 
-889 IITFFSELP
+889 ELP
-898 GKIWGWLQN
+898 GKIWNWLQN
-907 TIEKIK
+907 TIETIK
-913 LWGTVMYSAAVV
+913 TWGVTMKDTAAMFAQNTIDSVV
-925 LVSDT
+925 
-930 INAVVQWFSELPGKI
+930 NWFMQLPGNI

-950 NVITKIKT
+950 NVITKIKI
-958 WGSNMLNS
+958 WGSNMLS
-966 ARTST
+966 DARTST
-971 QNTVNTAVT
+971 QNMVNTAVT
-980 VISQLPGKFWT
+980 IISQLPGKFWS

-996 ISKIA
+996 ISKIS

-1026 TSLPGKVWNIL
+1026 VSLPGKVWNIL
-1037 QQIPSKVTSLGSTLY
+1037 QQIPSKVSSLGSTLY
-1052 SAGRSAFNRLW
+1052 SAGRSAFSRLW
-1063 DGIKSIGDS
+1063 DGIKSIGSS
-1072 ILGWVQGFADKIGGF
+1072 ILGWVQGFASKIGSL
-1087 VNSIVSG
+1087 VHSIVSG

-1099 GKSNEAKSAA
+1099 GKSNEARSAA
-1109 QSVNGHHANGL
+1109 SSVNGHHANGL

-1160 YNTKPNPYEYARQM
+1160 YNTKPNAYEYARQM
-1174 KKAKRELLEGF
+1174 KKAKKELLEGF

>member
-1 MAINIGSAVAYL
+1 MAVNIGSAVAYL

-48 SSTFDTVGKSLTKT
+48 SSTFDSVGKSLTKT

-80 FDSNMSEVKAI
+80 FDSHMSEVKAI
-91 SSATGEQFTQLRN
+91 SGATGEQFTQLRN

-130 GWDTKDMINSI
+130 GWDTKDMLNGI

-194 ADVLAQASRKSNTNV
+194 ADVLSQASRKSNTNV

-269 AAMDYLGVSLETTDG
+269 SAMDYLGISLETTDG

-317 EAQHES
+317 EKQHES
-323 GELTEKKYNAAVEDL
+323 GEITEKKYNAAVEDL

-353 AASLAGTQGM
+353 AASLAGAQGM

-371 ATDEDFQGL
+371 ATDEDFQNL
-380 TDSVN
+380 TDSIN
-385 NCDGTSQEMADTMN
+385 NCDGVSQDMADTMN
-399 DNLNGAFTLLKSAV
+399 DNLNGAVTLLKSAI

-422 RFTPTIRKLA
+422 RFTPVIRKLA
-432 EYITTLVEK
+432 ENITGLVEK
-441 FNSLSDEQ
+441 FNGLSDEQ
-449 KDQIIKWGLIAAA
+449 KDQIVKWGLIVAAI
-462 VGPSLIVLAKLFDT
+462 GPSLIVFSSVTKLLAN
-476 LAKLADGFKMAK
+476 M
-488 DAVFGF
+488 
-494 EKVLRRGNGKLGETV
+494 
-509 TYIKQIPGLFD
+509 
-520 KMKLAVNTNVEG
+520 
-532 YGLLGGSLKSVGQAF
+532 GQAF
-547 SFFVSKI
+547 SFLISKI
-554 NPVVVVITLLVA
+554 NPVAVVITLLVA
-566 SFATLWKTNED
+566 SFATLWKTNEK

-621 WEGFTNV
+621 WEGFANA
-628 IASPIITNALQAL
+628 IASPIITNALQL
-641 ADTFG
+641 IADTFG
-646 NTLDFILG
+646 NVLDFILG
-654 IVDTVLGLFTGNHEQ
+654 AVDTLLGLFTGNHEQ
-669 FINGI
+669 FVSGI
-674 KEMLTALSNN
+674 KEMLSAISSA
-684 ILDGIK
+684 ILDRIK
-690 NLGSMVGEL
+690 NIGSLVGEL

-727 IEGAKDKIKN
+727 IEGAKDKIKSS
-737 AISSAIDA
+737 ISSAIDA
-745 IMSFSDG
+745 ILEFSNR
-752 VTENFHKAVDGIKDF
+752 VTENFHNAIEGIKNF

-775 TEKVPEAFKN
+775 TEKVPDAFIS

-814 FGTNVKTF
+814 FGTDVKTF
-822 FTQTIPEAFIS
+822 FTQTIPEAFVS
-833 FATETVPNF
+833 FVIETVPNF
-842 IQSVVTFFEELP
+842 VQSVVTFFEELP
-854 NKIGFAIGQ
+854 EKIGFAIGQ

-869 LFGSDMI
+869 VFGSDMI
-876 VWAQEAIPNLIDS
+876 SWAAEAIPSLIDS
-889 IITFFSELP
+889 IVTFFTELP
-898 GKIWGWLQN
+898 GKIWNWLQN

-913 LWGTVMYSAAVV
+913 TWGAAMKDTAVMFAQNTIDSVV
-925 LVSDT
+925 
-930 INAVVQWFSELPGKI
+930 NWFMQLPGKI

-958 WGSNMLNS
+958 WGSNMLSN

-971 QNTVNTAVT
+971 QNMVNTAVT
-980 VISQLPGKFWT
+980 IISQLPGKFWS

-996 ISKIA
+996 ISKIS

-1026 TSLPGKVWNIL
+1026 VSLPGKVWNIL
-1037 QQIPSKVTSLGSTLY
+1037 QQIPSKVSSLGSTLY
-1052 SAGRSAFNRLW
+1052 SAGRSAFSKLW
-1063 DGIKSIGDS
+1063 DGIKSIGS
-1072 ILGWVQGFADKIGGF
+1072 GILGWVQGFASKIGSF

-1099 GKSNEAKSAA
+1099 GKSNEARSAA
-1109 QSVNGHHANGL
+1109 SSVNGHHANGL

-1160 YNTKPNPYEYARQM
+1160 YNTKPNAYEYARQM
-1174 KKAKRELLEGF
+1174 KKAKKELLEGF

>member
-1 MAINIGSAVAYL
+1 MAVNIGSAVAYL

-48 SSTFDTVGKSLTKT
+48 SSTFDSVGKSLTKT

-80 FDSNMSEVKAI
+80 FDSHMSEVKAI
-91 SSATGEQFTQLRN
+91 SGATGEQFTQLRN

-130 GWDTKDMINSI
+130 GWDTKDMLNGI

-165 MTAFGLSADGTTKV
+165 MTAFGMSADGTTKV

-269 AAMDYLGVSLETTDG
+269 SAMDYLGISLETTDG

-317 EAQHES
+317 EKQHES

-353 AASLAGTQGM
+353 AASLAGAQGM

-371 ATDEDFQGL
+371 ATDEDFQNL
-380 TDSVN
+380 TDSIN
-385 NCDGTSQEMADTMN
+385 NCDGVSQDMADTMN
-399 DNLNGAFTLLKSAV
+399 DNLNGAVTLLKSAI

-422 RFTPTIRKLA
+422 RFTPVIRKLA
-432 EYITTLVEK
+432 ENITGLVEK
-441 FNSLSDEQ
+441 FNGLSDEQ
-449 KDQIIKWGLIAAA
+449 KDQIIKWGLIVAAI
-462 VGPSLIVLAKLFDT
+462 GPSLIVFSSVTKLLANV
-476 LAKLADGFKMAK
+476 ADGFKLTKVAL
-488 DAVFGF
+488 FGF
-494 EKVLRRGNGKLGETV
+494 EKVLKQVTFELG
-509 TYIKQIPGLFD
+509 
-520 KMKLAVNTNVEG
+520 
-532 YGLLGGSLKSVGQAF
+532 LGGSLLRSVGQAF
-547 SFFVSKI
+547 SFLISKI

-566 SFATLWKTNED
+566 SFATLWKTNEE
-577 FRNKVIGIWEQVK
+577 FRNKVIVIWEQVK

-621 WEGFTNV
+621 WEGFANV
-628 IASPIITNALQAL
+628 IASPIITNALHSI

-646 NTLDFILG
+646 NVLDFILG
-654 IVDTVLGLFTGNHEQ
+654 AVDTLLGLFTGNHEQ
-669 FINGI
+669 FISGI
-674 KEMLTALSNN
+674 KEMLSAISNAILNGVKN
-684 ILDGIK
+684 I
-690 NLGSMVGEL
+690 GSLVGEL

-717 TFFTETFPKA
+717 TFFTETFPQA
-727 IEGAKDKIKN
+727 IEGAKDKIKS
-737 AISSAIDA
+737 AISNSIDA
-745 IMSFSDG
+745 ILEFSNG
-752 VTENFHKAVDGIKDF
+752 VTENFNKAVDGLKDF

-775 TEKVPEAFKN
+775 TEKVPDAFRS

-833 FATETVPNF
+833 FVTETVPNF
-842 IQSVVTFFEELP
+842 VQSVVTFFETLP
-854 NKIGFAIGQ
+854 EKVGFAIGQ

-869 LFGSDMI
+869 VFGSDMI
-876 VWAQEAIPNLIDS
+876 SWAAEAIPSLIDS
-889 IITFFSELP
+889 IVTFFAELP
-898 GKIWGWLQN
+898 GKIWTWLQN
-907 TIEKIK
+907 TIENIK
-913 LWGTVMYSAAVV
+913 TWGVAMKDAAVMFAQN
-925 LVSDT
+925 T
-930 INAVVQWFSELPGKI
+930 IDSVVNWFMQLPGKI

-950 NVITKIKT
+950 NVITKIKA
-958 WGSNMLNS
+958 WGSNMLSS
-966 ARTST
+966 AKTST
-971 QNTVNTAVT
+971 QNVVNTAVT
-980 VISQLPGKFWT
+980 IISQLPGKFWT

-1026 TSLPGKVWNIL
+1026 VSLPGKVWSIL
-1037 QQIPSKVTSLGSTLY
+1037 QQIPSKVSSLGSTLY
-1052 SAGRSAFNRLW
+1052 SAGRSAFSRLW
-1063 DGIKSIGDS
+1063 DGIKSIGS
-1072 ILGWVQGFADKIGGF
+1072 GILGWVQGFASKIGSF

-1099 GKSNEAKSAA
+1099 GKSNEARSAA
-1109 QSVNGHHANGL
+1109 ASVNGHHANGL

-1139 TKQENEAYTRGKTS
+1139 TKQENEAYTRGRTS

-1160 YNTKPNPYEYARQM
+1160 YNTKPNAYEYARQM
-1174 KKAKRELLEGF
+1174 KKAKKELLEGF

>member
-1 MAINIGSAVAYL
+1 MAVNIGSAVAYL

-48 SSTFDTVGKSLTKT
+48 SSTFDSVGKSLTKT

-80 FDSNMSEVKAI
+80 FDSHMSEVKAI
-91 SSATGEQFTQLRN
+91 SGATGEQFTQLRN

-130 GWDTKDMINSI
+130 GWDTKDMLNGI

-209 AMMGET
+209 AMLGET

-259 NMAKPTDTMQ
+259 NLAKPTDTMQ
-269 AAMDYLGVSLETTDG
+269 SAMDYLGISLETTDG

-317 EAQHES
+317 EKQHES
-323 GELTEKKYNAAVEDL
+323 GEITEKKYNAAVEDL

-353 AASLAGTQGM
+353 AASLAGAQGM

-371 ATDEDFQGL
+371 ATDEDFQNL
-380 TDSVN
+380 TDSIN
-385 NCDGTSQEMADTMN
+385 NCDGVSQDMADTMN
-399 DNLNGAFTLLKSAV
+399 DNLNGAVTLLKSAI

-422 RFTPTIRKLA
+422 RFTPVIRKLA
-432 EYITTLVEK
+432 ENITGLVEK
-441 FNSLSDEQ
+441 FNGLSDEQ
-449 KDQIIKWGLIAAA
+449 KDQIVKWGLIVAAI
-462 VGPSLIVLAKLFDT
+462 GPSLVVFSSVTKILANV
-476 LAKLADGFKMAK
+476 ADGFKLAK
-488 DAVFGF
+488 DAIFGF
-494 EKVLRRGNGKLGETV
+494 EKVLKRGTFELG
-509 TYIKQIPGLFD
+509 
-520 KMKLAVNTNVEG
+520 
-532 YGLLGGSLKSVGQAF
+532 LGGSLLRSVGQAF
-547 SFFVSKI
+547 SFLISKI

-566 SFATLWKTNED
+566 SFATLWKTNEE
-577 FRNKVIGIWEQVK
+577 FRKKVIGIWEQVK

-600 TEKINAL
+600 IEKINAL

-621 WEGFTNV
+621 WEGFANV
-628 IASPIITNALQAL
+628 IASPIITNALQMI

-646 NTLDFILG
+646 NVLDFVLG
-654 IVDTVLGLFTGNHEQ
+654 AVDTLLGLFTGNHEQ
-669 FINGI
+669 FISGI
-674 KEMLTALSNN
+674 KEILSAISSA

-690 NLGSMVGEL
+690 NIGSLVGEL

-727 IEGAKDKIKN
+727 IEGAKDKIKSS
-737 AISSAIDA
+737 ISSAIDA
-745 IMSFSDG
+745 ILEFSNG
-752 VTENFHKAVDGIKDF
+752 VTENFHKAIEGIKNF

-775 TEKVPEAFKN
+775 TEKVPDAFVS

-814 FGTNVKTF
+814 FGTDVKTF
-822 FTQTIPEAFIS
+822 FTQTIPEAFVS
-833 FATETVPNF
+833 FVTETVPNF
-842 IQSVVTFFEELP
+842 VQSVVTFFEELP
-854 NKIGFAIGQ
+854 EKIGFAIGQ

-869 LFGSDMI
+869 VFGSDMI
-876 VWAQEAIPNLIDS
+876 SWAAEAIPSLIDS
-889 IITFFSELP
+889 IVTFFTELP
-898 GKIWGWLQN
+898 GKIWTWLQN

-913 LWGTVMYSAAVV
+913 TWGAAMKDTAVMFAQNTIDSVV
-925 LVSDT
+925 
-930 INAVVQWFSELPGKI
+930 NWFMQLPGKI

-950 NVITKIKT
+950 NVITKIKA
-958 WGSNMLNS
+958 WGSNMLSS

-971 QNTVNTAVT
+971 QNMVNTAVT
-980 VISQLPGKFWT
+980 IISQLPGKFWS

-996 ISKIA
+996 ISKIS

-1006 MVSSGRTAITNF
+1006 MVSYGRTAITNF

-1026 TSLPGKVWNIL
+1026 ASLPGKVWSIL
-1037 QQIPSKVTSLGSTLY
+1037 QQIPSKVSSLGSTLY
-1052 SAGRSAFNRLW
+1052 SAGRSAFSRLW
-1063 DGIKSIGDS
+1063 DGIKSIGGG
-1072 ILGWVQGFADKIGGF
+1072 ILSWVQGFASKIGSF

-1099 GKSNEAKSAA
+1099 GKSNEARSAA
-1109 QSVNGHHANGL
+1109 ASVNGHHANGL

-1160 YNTKPNPYEYARQM
+1160 YNTKPNAYEYARQM
-1174 KKAKRELLEGF
+1174 KKAKKELLEGF

>member
-1 MAINIGSAVAYL
+1 MAVNIGSAVAYL

-48 SSTFDTVGKSLTKT
+48 SSTFDSVGKSLTKT

-80 FDSNMSEVKAI
+80 FDSHMSEVKAI
-91 SSATGEQFTQLRN
+91 SGATGEQFTQLRN

-130 GWDTKDMINSI
+130 GWDTKDMLNGI

-269 AAMDYLGVSLETTDG
+269 SAMDYLGISLETTDG

-317 EAQHES
+317 EKQHES
-323 GELTEKKYNAAVEDL
+323 GEITEKKYNAAVEDL

-353 AASLAGTQGM
+353 AASLAGAQGM

-371 ATDEDFQGL
+371 ATDEDFQNL
-380 TDSVN
+380 TDSIN
-385 NCDGTSQEMADTMN
+385 NCDGVSQDMADTMN
-399 DNLNGAFTLLKSAV
+399 DNLNGAVTLLKSAV

-422 RFTPTIRKLA
+422 RFTPVIRKLA
-432 EYITTLVEK
+432 ENITGLVEK
-441 FNSLSDEQ
+441 FNGLSDEQ

-462 VGPSLIVLAKLFDT
+462 IGPSLIVFSSVTKLLASV
-476 LAKLADGFKMAK
+476 ADGFKLTK
-488 DAVFGF
+488 DAIFGF
-494 EKVLRRGNGKLGETV
+494 EKVLKRGTFELG
-509 TYIKQIPGLFD
+509 
-520 KMKLAVNTNVEG
+520 
-532 YGLLGGSLKSVGQAF
+532 LGGSLLRSVGQAF
-547 SFFVSKI
+547 SFLISKI

-566 SFATLWKTNED
+566 SFATLWKTNEE

-621 WEGFTNV
+621 WEGFANV
-628 IASPIITNALQAL
+628 IASPIITNALQAI

-646 NTLDFILG
+646 NVLDFILG
-654 IVDTVLGLFTGNHEQ
+654 AVDTLLGLFTGNHEQ
-669 FINGI
+669 FISGI
-674 KEMLTALSNN
+674 NEMLTAISNA
-684 ILDGIK
+684 ILDGVK
-690 NLGSMVGEL
+690 NIGSLVGEL
-699 LANVLELF
+699 LANVIELF

-727 IEGAKDKIKN
+727 IEGAKDKIKSS
-737 AISSAIDA
+737 ISSAIDA
-745 IMSFSDG
+745 ILEFSNG
-752 VTENFHKAVDGIKDF
+752 VTENFHNAIEGIKNF

-775 TEKVPEAFKN
+775 TEKVPDAFRS

-833 FATETVPNF
+833 FVTETVPNF
-842 IQSVVTFFEELP
+842 VQSVVTFFETLP
-854 NKIGFAIGQ
+854 EKVGFAIGQ
-863 FLGKLY
+863 FIGKLY
-869 LFGSDMI
+869 VFGSDMI
-876 VWAQEAIPNLIDS
+876 SWAAEAIPSLIDS
-889 IITFFSELP
+889 IVTFFAELP
-898 GKIWGWLQN
+898 GKIWTWLQN

-913 LWGTVMYSAAVV
+913 TWGAAMKDAAVMFAQNTIDSV
-925 LVSDT
+925 VS
-930 INAVVQWFSELPGKI
+930 WFMQLPGKI

-950 NVITKIKT
+950 NVITKIQA
-958 WGSNMLNS
+958 WGSNMLSS
-966 ARTST
+966 AKTST
-971 QNTVNTAVT
+971 QNMVNTAVT
-980 VISQLPGKFWT
+980 VISQLPGKFWS

-996 ISKIA
+996 ISKIT

-1026 TSLPGKVWNIL
+1026 VSLPGKVWSIL
-1037 QQIPSKVTSLGSTLY
+1037 QQIPSKVSSLGSTLY
-1052 SAGRSAFNRLW
+1052 SAGRSAFSRLW
-1063 DGIKSIGDS
+1063 DGIKSIGS
-1072 ILGWVQGFADKIGGF
+1072 GILGWVQGFASKIGSF

-1099 GKSNEAKSAA
+1099 GKSNEARSAA
-1109 QSVNGHHANGL
+1109 ASVNGHHANGL

-1160 YNTKPNPYEYARQM
+1160 YNIKPNAYEYARQM
-1174 KKAKRELLEGF
+1174 KKAKKELLEGF

>member
-1 MAINIGSAVAYL
+1 MAVNIGSAVAYL

-48 SSTFDTVGKSLTKT
+48 SSTFDSVGKSLTKT

-80 FDSNMSEVKAI
+80 FDSHMSEVKAI

-130 GWDTKDMINSI
+130 GWDTDDMLNSI
-141 SGVMNLAAASGE
+141 AGVMNLAAASGE

-269 AAMDYLGVSLETTDG
+269 SAMDYLGISLETTDG

-317 EAQHES
+317 EKQHES
-323 GELTEKKYNAAVEDL
+323 GEITEKKYNAAVEDL

-353 AASLAGTQGM
+353 AASLAGAQGM

-371 ATDEDFQGL
+371 STDEDFQNL
-380 TDSVN
+380 TDSIN
-385 NCDGTSQEMADTMN
+385 NCDGVSQDMADTMN
-399 DNLNGAFTLLKSAV
+399 DNLNGAVTLLKSAI

-422 RFTPTIRKLA
+422 RFTPVIRKLA
-432 EYITTLVEK
+432 ENITGLVEK
-441 FNSLSDEQ
+441 FNGLSDEQ
-449 KDQIIKWGLIAAA
+449 KDQIVKWGLIVAAI
-462 VGPSLIVLAKLFDT
+462 GPSLIVFSSVTKLLAN
-476 LAKLADGFKMAK
+476 M
-488 DAVFGF
+488 
-494 EKVLRRGNGKLGETV
+494 
-509 TYIKQIPGLFD
+509 
-520 KMKLAVNTNVEG
+520 
-532 YGLLGGSLKSVGQAF
+532 GQAF
-547 SFFVSKI
+547 SFLISKI
-554 NPVVVVITLLVA
+554 NPVAVVITLLVA
-566 SFATLWKTNED
+566 SFATLWKTNEE

-607 GFNFKDITDVIKGA
+607 GFNFKDMTNVIKGA
-621 WEGFTNV
+621 WEGFANV
-628 IASPIITNALQAL
+628 IASPIITNALQL
-641 ADTFG
+641 IADTFG
-646 NTLDFILG
+646 NVLDFILG
-654 IVDTVLGLFTGNHEQ
+654 AVDTLLGLFTGNHEQ
-669 FINGI
+669 FVSGI
-674 KEMLTALSNN
+674 KEMLSAISSA

-690 NLGSMVGEL
+690 NIGSLVGEL

-727 IEGAKDKIKN
+727 IEGAKDKIKSS
-737 AISSAIDA
+737 ISSAIDA
-745 IMSFSDG
+745 ILEFSNG
-752 VTENFHKAVDGIKDF
+752 VTENFHNAIEGIKNF

-775 TEKVPEAFKN
+775 TEKVPDAFIS

-797 KDKIKEGFTG
+797 KDKIKEGLTG

-814 FGTNVKTF
+814 FGTDVKTF
-822 FTQTIPEAFIS
+822 FTQTIPEAFVS
-833 FATETVPNF
+833 FVTETVPNF
-842 IQSVVTFFEELP
+842 VQSIVTFFEELP
-854 NKIGFAIGQ
+854 EKIGFAIGQ

-869 LFGSDMI
+869 VFGSDMI
-876 VWAQEAIPNLIDS
+876 SWAAEAIPSLIDS
-889 IITFFSELP
+889 IVTFFTELP
-898 GKIWGWLQN
+898 GKIWNWLQN

-913 LWGTVMYSAAVV
+913 TWGAAMKDTAVMFAQNTIDSVV
-925 LVSDT
+925 
-930 INAVVQWFSELPGKI
+930 NWFMQLPGKI

-950 NVITKIKT
+950 NVITKIKD
-958 WGSNMLNS
+958 WGSNMLSN

-971 QNTVNTAVT
+971 QNMVNTVVT
-980 VISQLPGKFWT
+980 IISQLPGKFWS

-996 ISKIA
+996 ISKIS

-1026 TSLPGKVWNIL
+1026 VSLPGKVWNIL
-1037 QQIPSKVTSLGSTLY
+1037 QQIPSKVSSLGSTLY
-1052 SAGRSAFNRLW
+1052 SAGRSAFSKLW
-1063 DGIKSIGDS
+1063 DGIKSIGS
-1072 ILGWVQGFADKIGGF
+1072 GILGWVQGFANKIGSF

-1099 GKSNEAKSAA
+1099 GKSNEARSAA
-1109 QSVNGHHANGL
+1109 SSVNGHHANGL

-1160 YNTKPNPYEYARQM
+1160 YNTKPNAYEYARQM
-1174 KKAKRELLEGF
+1174 KKAKKELLEGF

>member
-1 MAINIGSAVAYL
+1 MAVNIGSAVAYL

-48 SSTFDTVGKSLTKT
+48 SSTFDSVGKSLTKT

-80 FDSNMSEVKAI
+80 FDSHMSEVKAI

-130 GWDTKDMINSI
+130 GWDTDDMLNSI
-141 SGVMNLAAASGE
+141 AGVMNLAAASGE

-269 AAMDYLGVSLETTDG
+269 SAMDYLGISLETTDG

-317 EAQHES
+317 EKQHES
-323 GELTEKKYNAAVEDL
+323 GEITEKKYNAAVEDL

-353 AASLAGTQGM
+353 AASLAGAQGM

-371 ATDEDFQGL
+371 ATDEDFQNL
-380 TDSVN
+380 TDSIN
-385 NCDGTSQEMADTMN
+385 NCDGVSQDMADTMN
-399 DNLNGAFTLLKSAV
+399 DNLNGAVTLLKSAI

-422 RFTPTIRKLA
+422 RFTPVIRKLA
-432 EYITTLVEK
+432 ENITGLVEK
-441 FNSLSDEQ
+441 FNGLSDEQ
-449 KDQIIKWGLIAAA
+449 KDQIVKWGLIVAAI
-462 VGPSLIVLAKLFDT
+462 GPSLIVFSSVTKLLAN
-476 LAKLADGFKMAK
+476 M
-488 DAVFGF
+488 
-494 EKVLRRGNGKLGETV
+494 
-509 TYIKQIPGLFD
+509 
-520 KMKLAVNTNVEG
+520 
-532 YGLLGGSLKSVGQAF
+532 GQAF
-547 SFFVSKI
+547 SFLISKI
-554 NPVVVVITLLVA
+554 NPVAVVITLLVA
-566 SFATLWKTNED
+566 SFVTLWKTNEK

-621 WEGFTNV
+621 WEGFANA
-628 IASPIITNALQAL
+628 IASPIITNALQL
-641 ADTFG
+641 IADTFG
-646 NTLDFILG
+646 NVLDFILG
-654 IVDTVLGLFTGNHEQ
+654 AVDTLLGLFTGNHEQ
-669 FINGI
+669 FISGI
-674 KEMLTALSNN
+674 KEMLSAISSA

-690 NLGSMVGEL
+690 NIGSLVGEL

-717 TFFTETFPKA
+717 TFFTE
-727 IEGAKDKIKN
+727 
-737 AISSAIDA
+737 
-745 IMSFSDG
+745 
-752 VTENFHKAVDGIKDF
+752 
-767 ASNVKEFW
+767 
-775 TEKVPEAFKN
+775 
-785 GKDKVVEVVTGI
+785 
-797 KDKIKEGFTG
+797 
-807 ALDAIKQ
+807 
-814 FGTNVKTF
+814 
-822 FTQTIPEAFIS
+822 
-833 FATETVPNF
+833 
-842 IQSVVTFFEELP
+842 
-854 NKIGFAIGQ
+854 
-863 FLGKLY
+863 
-869 LFGSDMI
+869 
-876 VWAQEAIPNLIDS
+876 
-889 IITFFSELP
+889 LP
-898 GKIWGWLQN
+898 GKIWNWLQN

-913 LWGTVMYSAAVV
+913 TWGAAMKDTAVMFAQNTIDSVV
-925 LVSDT
+925 
-930 INAVVQWFSELPGKI
+930 NWFMQLPGKI

-950 NVITKIKT
+950 NVITKIKD
-958 WGSNMLNS
+958 WGSNMLSN

-971 QNTVNTAVT
+971 QNMVNTAVT
-980 VISQLPGKFWT
+980 IISQLPGKFWS

-996 ISKIA
+996 ISKIS

-1026 TSLPGKVWNIL
+1026 ASLPGKVWSIL
-1037 QQIPSKVTSLGSTLY
+1037 QQIPSKVSSLGSTLY
-1052 SAGRSAFNRLW
+1052 SAGRSAFSRLW
-1063 DGIKSIGDS
+1063 DGIKSIGGG
-1072 ILGWVQGFADKIGGF
+1072 ILGWVQGFASKIGSF

-1099 GKSNEAKSAA
+1099 GKSNEARSAA
-1109 QSVNGHHANGL
+1109 SSVNGHHANGL

-1160 YNTKPNPYEYARQM
+1160 YNTKPNAYEYARQM
-1174 KKAKRELLEGF
+1174 KKAKKELLEGF

>member
-1 MAINIGSAVAYL
+1 MAVNIGSAVAYL

-48 SSTFDTVGKSLTKT
+48 SSTFDSVGKSLTKT

-80 FDSNMSEVKAI
+80 FDSHMSEVKAI
-91 SSATGEQFTQLRN
+91 SGATGEQFTQLRN

-130 GWDTKDMINSI
+130 GWDTNDMLNGI

-194 ADVLAQASRKSNTNV
+194 ADVLAQASNKSNTNV

-243 GIKASQAGTT
+243 GIKATQAGTT

-269 AAMDYLGVSLETTDG
+269 SAMDYLGISLETTDG

-317 EAQHES
+317 EKQHES
-323 GELTEKKYNAAVEDL
+323 GEITEKKYNAAVEDL

-371 ATDEDFQGL
+371 ATDEDFQNL
-380 TDSVN
+380 TDSIN
-385 NCDGTSQEMADTMN
+385 NCDGVSQDMADTMN
-399 DNLNGAFTLLKSAV
+399 DNLNGSITLLKSAI

-422 RFTPTIRKLA
+422 RFTPVIRKLA
-432 EYITTLVEK
+432 ENITGLVEK
-441 FNSLSDEQ
+441 FNGLSDEQ

-462 VGPSLIVLAKLFDT
+462 IGPSLVVFSSVTKLLANV
-476 LAKLADGFKMAK
+476 ADGFKLTK
-488 DAVFGF
+488 DAIFGF
-494 EKVLRRGNGKLGETV
+494 EKVLRRGTLELGKV
-509 TYIKQIPGLFD
+509 TTYTKQIPGLLD
-520 KMKLAVNTNVEG
+520 NMMLAVNTNVEG
-532 YGLLGGSLKSVGQAF
+532 YGLLGGSLRSVGQAF
-547 SFFVSKI
+547 SFLISKI

-566 SFATLWKTNED
+566 SFATLWKTNEE

-600 TEKINAL
+600 TERINAL

-621 WEGFTNV
+621 WEGFANV
-628 IASPIITNALQAL
+628 IASPIITNALQL
-641 ADTFG
+641 IADTFG
-646 NTLDFILG
+646 NVLDFILG
-654 IVDTVLGLFTGNHEQ
+654 AVDTLLGLFTGNHEK
-669 FINGI
+669 FISGI
-674 KEMLTALSNN
+674 KEMLSAISNA
-684 ILDGIK
+684 ILDGVK
-690 NLGSMVGEL
+690 NIGSLVGEL

-717 TFFTETFPKA
+717 TFFTETFPQA
-727 IEGAKDKIKN
+727 IGGAKEKIKSV
-737 AISSAIDA
+737 ISNVLDS

-752 VTENFHKAVDGIKDF
+752 VTENFHKAVDGVKDF

-775 TEKVPEAFKN
+775 TEKVPDAFRS
-785 GKDKVVEVVTGI
+785 GKDKVVEVVIGI

-814 FGTNVKTF
+814 FGTNVKIF

-833 FATETVPNF
+833 FVTETVPNF
-842 IQSVVTFFEELP
+842 VQSVVTFFETLP
-854 NKIGFAIGQ
+854 EKVGFAIGQ
-863 FLGKLY
+863 FIGKLY
-869 LFGSDMI
+869 VFGSDMI
-876 VWAQEAIPNLIDS
+876 SWAAEAIPSLIDS
-889 IITFFSELP
+889 IVTFFAELP
-898 GKIWGWLQN
+898 GKVWTWLQN
-907 TIEKIK
+907 TIEEIK
-913 LWGTVMYSAAVV
+913 TWGAAMKDTAVMFAQNTIDSVV
-925 LVSDT
+925 
-930 INAVVQWFSELPGKI
+930 NWFMQLPGKI

-958 WGSNMLNS
+958 WGSNMLSS
-966 ARTST
+966 ASTST
-971 QNTVNTAVT
+971 QNMVNTAVT
-980 VISQLPGKFWT
+980 IISQLPGKFWS

-1026 TSLPGKVWNIL
+1026 VSLPGKVWNIL
-1037 QQIPSKVTSLGSTLY
+1037 QQIPGKVQNLGSTLY
-1052 SAGRSAFNRLW
+1052 SAGRSAFSRLW
-1063 DGIKSIGDS
+1063 DGIKSIGGG
-1072 ILGWVQGFADKIGGF
+1072 ILGWVQGFASKIGSL
-1087 VNSIVSG
+1087 VRSIVSG

-1099 GKSNEAKSAA
+1099 GKSNEARSAA
-1109 QSVNGHHANGL
+1109 ASVNGHHANGL

-1139 TKQENEAYTRGKTS
+1139 TKQENEAYTRGRTS
-1153 QGDTFNF
+1153 QGDTFIF
-1160 YNTKPNPYEYARQM
+1160 YDTKPNPYEYARQM
-1174 KKAKRELLEGF
+1174 KKAKKELMEGF

>member
-1 MAINIGSAVAYL
+1 MAVNIGSAVAYL

-48 SSTFDTVGKSLTKT
+48 SSTFDSVGKSLTKT

-70 GTAAVKTAAQ
+70 GTVAVKTAEQ
-80 FDSNMSEVKAI
+80 FDSHMSEVKAI
-91 SSATGEQFTQLRN
+91 SGATGEQFTQLRN

-130 GWDTKDMINSI
+130 GWDTKDMLNGI

-243 GIKASQAGTT
+243 GIKATQAGTT

-269 AAMDYLGVSLETTDG
+269 SAMDYLGISLETTDG

-317 EAQHES
+317 EKQHES
-323 GELTEKKYNAAVEDL
+323 GEITEKKYNTAVEDL

-371 ATDEDFQGL
+371 ATDEDFQNL
-380 TDSVN
+380 TDSIN
-385 NCDGTSQEMADTMN
+385 NCDGVSQDMADTMN
-399 DNLNGAFTLLKSAV
+399 DNLNGAVTLLKSAI

-422 RFTPTIRKLA
+422 RFTPVIRKLA
-432 EYITTLVEK
+432 ENITGLVEK
-441 FNSLSDEQ
+441 FNGLSDEQ
-449 KDQIIKWGLIAAA
+449 KDQIVKWGLIVTAI
-462 VGPSLIVLAKLFDT
+462 GPSLVVFSSVTKLLANV
-476 LAKLADGFKMAK
+476 ADGFKLTKNAI
-488 DAVFGF
+488 FGF
-494 EKVLRRGNGKLGETV
+494 EKVLKRGTFELG
-509 TYIKQIPGLFD
+509 
-520 KMKLAVNTNVEG
+520 
-532 YGLLGGSLKSVGQAF
+532 LGGSLLRSVGQAF
-547 SFFVSKI
+547 SFLISKI

-566 SFATLWKTNED
+566 SFATLWKTNEE

-600 TEKINAL
+600 TEKINEL

-621 WEGFTNV
+621 WEGFANV
-628 IASPIITNALQAL
+628 IASPIITNALQLIAY
-641 ADTFG
+641 TFG
-646 NTLDFILG
+646 NVLDFILG
-654 IVDTVLGLFTGNHEQ
+654 AVDTLLGLFTGNHEQ
-669 FINGI
+669 FISGI
-674 KEMLTALSNN
+674 KEMLSAISNA
-684 ILDGIK
+684 ILDGVK
-690 NLGSMVGEL
+690 NIGSLVGEL

-707 GFDKAADAVR
+707 GFDKATDAVR

-727 IEGAKDKIKN
+727 IEGAKDKIKS
-737 AISSAIDA
+737 AISNSIDA
-745 IMSFSDG
+745 ILEFSNG
-752 VTENFHKAVDGIKDF
+752 VTENFHKVVDGVKSF

-775 TEKVPEAFKN
+775 TEKVPDAFRS
-785 GKDKVVEVVTGI
+785 GKDKIVEVVTGI

-833 FATETVPNF
+833 FVTETVPNF
-842 IQSVVTFFEELP
+842 IQSVVTFFETLP
-854 NKIGFAIGQ
+854 EKVGFVIGQ

-869 LFGSDMI
+869 VFGSDMMS
-876 VWAQEAIPNLIDS
+876 WAVEAIPSLIDS
-889 IITFFSELP
+889 IVTFF
-898 GKIWGWLQN
+898 
-907 TIEKIK
+907 
-913 LWGTVMYSAAVV
+913 A
-925 LVSDT
+925 
-930 INAVVQWFSELPGKI
+930 ELPGKI

-950 NVITKIKT
+950 NVITKIKA
-958 WGSNMLNS
+958 WGSNMLSS
-966 ARTST
+966 AKTST
-971 QNTVNTAVT
+971 QNMVNTAVT
-980 VISQLPGKFWT
+980 VISQLPGKFWS

-1006 MVSSGRTAITNF
+1006 MVSTGRTAITNF

-1026 TSLPGKVWNIL
+1026 VSLPGKVWNIL
-1037 QQIPSKVTSLGSTLY
+1037 QQIPSKVSSLGSTLY
-1052 SAGRSAFNRLW
+1052 SAGRSAFSRLW
-1063 DGIKSIGDS
+1063 DGIKSIGS
-1072 ILGWVQGFADKIGGF
+1072 GILGWVQGFASRIGSL
-1087 VNSIVSG
+1087 VHSIVSG

-1099 GKSNEAKSAA
+1099 GKSNEARSAVA
-1109 QSVNGHHANGL
+1109 SVNGHHANGL

-1128 TAYLHKGERVL
+1128 TAYLHRGERVL
-1139 TKQENEAYTRGKTS
+1139 TKQENEAYTRGRTS

-1160 YNTKPNPYEYARQM
+1160 YNTKPNAYEYARQM
-1174 KKAKRELLEGF
+1174 KKAKKELLEGF

>member
-1 MAINIGSAVAYL
+1 MAVNIGSAVAYL

-48 SSTFDTVGKSLTKT
+48 SSTFDSVGKSLTKT

-80 FDSNMSEVKAI
+80 FYSHMSEVKAI
-91 SSATGEQFTQLRN
+91 SGATGEQFTQLRN

-130 GWDTKDMINSI
+130 GWDTKDMLNGI

-259 NMAKPTDTMQ
+259 NLAKPTDTMQ
-269 AAMDYLGVSLETTDG
+269 SAMDYLGISLETTDG

-317 EAQHES
+317 EKQHES
-323 GELTEKKYNAAVEDL
+323 GEITEKKYNAAVEDL

-353 AASLAGTQGM
+353 AASLAGAQGM

-371 ATDEDFQGL
+371 ATDEDFQNL
-380 TDSVN
+380 TDSIN
-385 NCDGTSQEMADTMN
+385 NCDGVSQDMADTMN
-399 DNLNGAFTLLKSAV
+399 DNLNGAVTLLKSAI

-422 RFTPTIRKLA
+422 RFTPVIRKLA
-432 EYITTLVEK
+432 ENITGLVEK
-441 FNSLSDEQ
+441 FNGLSDEQ
-449 KDQIIKWGLIAAA
+449 KDQIIKWGLIVAAI
-462 VGPSLIVLAKLFDT
+462 GPSLVIFSSVTKLLANV
-476 LAKLADGFKMAK
+476 ADGFKLTK
-488 DAVFGF
+488 DAIFGF
-494 EKVLRRGNGKLGETV
+494 EKVLRRGTFELG
-509 TYIKQIPGLFD
+509 
-520 KMKLAVNTNVEG
+520 
-532 YGLLGGSLKSVGQAF
+532 LGGSLLRSVGQAF
-547 SFFVSKI
+547 SFLISKI

-566 SFATLWKTNED
+566 SFATLWKTNEE

-600 TEKINAL
+600 TERINAL

-621 WEGFTNV
+621 WEGFANV
-628 IASPIITNALQAL
+628 IASPIITNALQL
-641 ADTFG
+641 IADTFG
-646 NTLDFILG
+646 NVLDFILG
-654 IVDTVLGLFTGNHEQ
+654 AVDTLLGLFTGNHEQ
-669 FINGI
+669 FISGI
-674 KEMLTALSNN
+674 KEMLSAISSA

-690 NLGSMVGEL
+690 NIGSLVGEL

-727 IEGAKDKIKN
+727 IEGAKDKIKSS
-737 AISSAIDA
+737 ISSAMDA
-745 IMSFSDG
+745 ILEFSNG
-752 VTENFHKAVDGIKDF
+752 VTENFHNAIEGIKNF

-775 TEKVPEAFKN
+775 TEKVPDAFRS

-814 FGTNVKTF
+814 FGTDVKTF
-822 FTQTIPEAFIS
+822 FTQTIPEAFVS
-833 FATETVPNF
+833 FVTETVPNF
-842 IQSVVTFFEELP
+842 VQSVVTFFEELP
-854 NKIGFAIGQ
+854 EKIGFAIGQ

-869 LFGSDMI
+869 VFGSDMI
-876 VWAQEAIPNLIDS
+876 SWAAEAIPSLIDS
-889 IITFFSELP
+889 IVAFFTELP
-898 GKIWGWLQN
+898 GKIWTWLQN

-913 LWGTVMYSAAVV
+913 TWGAAMKDVAVMFAQNTIDSVV
-925 LVSDT
+925 
-930 INAVVQWFSELPGKI
+930 NWFMQLPGKI

-950 NVITKIKT
+950 NVITKINT
-958 WGSNMLNS
+958 WGSNMLSS
-966 ARTST
+966 AKTST

-980 VISQLPGKFWT
+980 VISQLPGKFWS

-1026 TSLPGKVWNIL
+1026 ASLPGKVWSIL
-1037 QQIPSKVTSLGSTLY
+1037 QQIPSKVSSLGSTLY
-1052 SAGRSAFNRLW
+1052 NAGRSAFSRLW
-1063 DGIKSIGDS
+1063 DGIKSIGS
-1072 ILGWVQGFADKIGGF
+1072 GILGWVQGFASKIGSF
-1087 VNSIVSG
+1087 VSSIVSG

-1099 GKSNEAKSAA
+1099 GKSNEARSAA
-1109 QSVNGHHANGL
+1109 ASVNGHHANGL

-1139 TKQENEAYTRGKTS
+1139 TKQENEAYTRGRTS

-1160 YNTKPNPYEYARQM
+1160 YNTKPNAYEYARQM
-1174 KKAKRELLEGF
+1174 KKAKKELLEGF

>member
-1 MAINIGSAVAYL
+1 MAVNIGSAVAYL

-48 SSTFDTVGKSLTKT
+48 SSTFDSVGKSLTKT

-80 FDSNMSEVKAI
+80 FDSHMSEVKAI

-130 GWDTKDMINSI
+130 GWDTDDMLNSI
-141 SGVMNLAAASGE
+141 AGVMNLAAASGE

-269 AAMDYLGVSLETTDG
+269 SAMDYLGISLETTDG

-317 EAQHES
+317 EKQHES
-323 GELTEKKYNAAVEDL
+323 GEITEKKYNAAVEDL

-353 AASLAGTQGM
+353 AASLAGAQGM

-371 ATDEDFQGL
+371 ATDEDFQNL
-380 TDSVN
+380 TDSIN
-385 NCDGTSQEMADTMN
+385 NCDGVSQDMADTMN
-399 DNLNGAFTLLKSAV
+399 DNLNGAVTLLKSAI

-422 RFTPTIRKLA
+422 RFTPVIRKLA
-432 EYITTLVEK
+432 ENITGLVEK
-441 FNSLSDEQ
+441 FNGLSDEQ
-449 KDQIIKWGLIAAA
+449 KDQIVKWGLIVAAI
-462 VGPSLIVLAKLFDT
+462 GPSLIVFSSVTKLLAN
-476 LAKLADGFKMAK
+476 M
-488 DAVFGF
+488 
-494 EKVLRRGNGKLGETV
+494 
-509 TYIKQIPGLFD
+509 
-520 KMKLAVNTNVEG
+520 
-532 YGLLGGSLKSVGQAF
+532 GQAF
-547 SFFVSKI
+547 SFLISKI
-554 NPVVVVITLLVA
+554 NPVAVVITLLVA
-566 SFATLWKTNED
+566 SFATLWKTNEK

-621 WEGFTNV
+621 WEGFANV
-628 IASPIITNALQAL
+628 IASPIITNALQL
-641 ADTFG
+641 IADTFG
-646 NTLDFILG
+646 NVLDFILG
-654 IVDTVLGLFTGNHEQ
+654 AVDTLLGLFTGNHEQ
-669 FINGI
+669 FVSGI
-674 KEMLTALSNN
+674 KEMLSAISSA

-690 NLGSMVGEL
+690 NIGSLVGEL

-727 IEGAKDKIKN
+727 IEGAKDKIKSS
-737 AISSAIDA
+737 ISSAIDA
-745 IMSFSDG
+745 ILVFSNG
-752 VTENFHKAVDGIKDF
+752 VTENFHNAIEGIKNF

-775 TEKVPEAFKN
+775 TEKVPDAFIS
-785 GKDKVVEVVTGI
+785 GKDKVIEVITGI

-807 ALDAIKQ
+807 VLDAIKQ
-814 FGTNVKTF
+814 FGTDVKTF
-822 FTQTIPEAFIS
+822 FTQTIPEAFVS
-833 FATETVPNF
+833 FVTETVPNF
-842 IQSVVTFFEELP
+842 VQSVVTFFEELP
-854 NKIGFAIGQ
+854 EKIGFAIGQ

-869 LFGSDMI
+869 VFGSDMI
-876 VWAQEAIPNLIDS
+876 SWAAEAIPSLIDS
-889 IITFFSELP
+889 IVTFFAELP
-898 GKIWGWLQN
+898 GKIWNWLQN

-913 LWGTVMYSAAVV
+913 TWGAAMKDTAVMFAQNTIDSVV
-925 LVSDT
+925 
-930 INAVVQWFSELPGKI
+930 NWFMQLPGKI

-958 WGSNMLNS
+958 WGSNMLSN

-971 QNTVNTAVT
+971 QNMVNTAVT
-980 VISQLPGKFWT
+980 IISQLPGKFWS

-996 ISKIA
+996 ISKIS

-1026 TSLPGKVWNIL
+1026 ASLPGKVWSIL
-1037 QQIPSKVTSLGSTLY
+1037 QQIPSKVSSLGSTLY
-1052 SAGRSAFNRLW
+1052 SAGRSAFSKLW
-1063 DGIKSIGDS
+1063 DGIKSIGS
-1072 ILGWVQGFADKIGGF
+1072 GILGWVQGFASKIGSF

-1099 GKSNEAKSAA
+1099 GKSNEARSAA
-1109 QSVNGHHANGL
+1109 SSVNGHHANGL

-1160 YNTKPNPYEYARQM
+1160 YNTKPNAYEYARQM
-1174 KKAKRELLEGF
+1174 KKAKKELLEGF

>member
-1 MAINIGSAVAYL
+1 MAVNIGSAVAYL

-48 SSTFDTVGKSLTKT
+48 SSTFDSVGKSLTKT

-80 FDSNMSEVKAI
+80 FDSHMSEVKAI

-130 GWDTKDMINSI
+130 GWDTDDMLNSI
-141 SGVMNLAAASGE
+141 AGVMNLAAASGE

-269 AAMDYLGVSLETTDG
+269 SAMDYLGISLETTDG

-317 EAQHES
+317 EKQHES
-323 GELTEKKYNAAVEDL
+323 GEITEKKYNAAVEDL

-353 AASLAGTQGM
+353 AASLAGAQGM

-371 ATDEDFQGL
+371 ATDEDFQNL
-380 TDSVN
+380 TDSIN
-385 NCDGTSQEMADTMN
+385 NCDGVSQDMADTMN
-399 DNLNGAFTLLKSAV
+399 DNLNGAVTLLKSAI

-422 RFTPTIRKLA
+422 RFTPVIRKLA
-432 EYITTLVEK
+432 ENITGLVEK
-441 FNSLSDEQ
+441 FNGLSDEQ
-449 KDQIIKWGLIAAA
+449 KDQIVKWGLIVAAI
-462 VGPSLIVLAKLFDT
+462 GPSLIVFSSVTKLLAN
-476 LAKLADGFKMAK
+476 M
-488 DAVFGF
+488 
-494 EKVLRRGNGKLGETV
+494 
-509 TYIKQIPGLFD
+509 
-520 KMKLAVNTNVEG
+520 
-532 YGLLGGSLKSVGQAF
+532 GQAF
-547 SFFVSKI
+547 SFLISKI
-554 NPVVVVITLLVA
+554 NPVAVVITLLVA
-566 SFATLWKTNED
+566 SFATLWKTNEK

-621 WEGFTNV
+621 WEGFANA
-628 IASPIITNALQAL
+628 IASPIITNALQL
-641 ADTFG
+641 IADTFG
-646 NTLDFILG
+646 NVLDFILG
-654 IVDTVLGLFTGNHEQ
+654 AVDTLLGLFTGNHEQ
-669 FINGI
+669 FVSGI
-674 KEMLTALSNN
+674 KEMLSAISSA

-690 NLGSMVGEL
+690 NIGSLVGEL

-727 IEGAKDKIKN
+727 IEGAKDKIKSS
-737 AISSAIDA
+737 ISSAIDA
-745 IMSFSDG
+745 ILVFSNG
-752 VTENFHKAVDGIKDF
+752 VTENFHNAIEGIKNF

-775 TEKVPEAFKN
+775 TEKVPDAFIS
-785 GKDKVVEVVTGI
+785 GKDKVVEVVAGI
-797 KDKIKEGFTG
+797 KDRIKEGFTG

-814 FGTNVKTF
+814 FGTDVKTF
-822 FTQTIPEAFIS
+822 FTQTIPEAFVS
-833 FATETVPNF
+833 FVTETVPNF
-842 IQSVVTFFEELP
+842 VQSVVTFFEELP
-854 NKIGFAIGQ
+854 EKIGFAIGQ

-869 LFGSDMI
+869 VFGSDMI
-876 VWAQEAIPNLIDS
+876 SWAAEAIPSLIDS
-889 IITFFSELP
+889 IVTFFTELP
-898 GKIWGWLQN
+898 GKIWNWLQN

-913 LWGTVMYSAAVV
+913 TWGAAMKDTAVMFAQNTIDSVV
-925 LVSDT
+925 
-930 INAVVQWFSELPGKI
+930 NWFMQLPGKI

-958 WGSNMLNS
+958 WGSNMLSN

-971 QNTVNTAVT
+971 QNMVNTAVT
-980 VISQLPGKFWT
+980 IISQLPGKFWS

-996 ISKIA
+996 ISKIS

-1026 TSLPGKVWNIL
+1026 VSLPGKVWNIL
-1037 QQIPSKVTSLGSTLY
+1037 QQIPSKVSSLGSTLY
-1052 SAGRSAFNRLW
+1052 SAGRSAFSKLW
-1063 DGIKSIGDS
+1063 DGIKSIGS
-1072 ILGWVQGFADKIGGF
+1072 GILGWVQGFASKIGSF

-1099 GKSNEAKSAA
+1099 GKSNEARSAA
-1109 QSVNGHHANGL
+1109 SSVNGHHANGL

-1160 YNTKPNPYEYARQM
+1160 YNTKPNAYEYARQM
-1174 KKAKRELLEGF
+1174 KKAKKELLEGF

>member
-1 MAINIGSAVAYL
+1 MAVNIGSAVAYL

-48 SSTFDTVGKSLTKT
+48 SSTFDSVGKSLTKT

-91 SSATGEQFTQLRN
+91 SGATGEQFTQLRN

-130 GWDTKDMINSI
+130 GWDTKDMLNGI

-194 ADVLAQASRKSNTNV
+194 ADVLSQASRKSNTNV

-269 AAMDYLGVSLETTDG
+269 SAMDYLGISLETTDG

-317 EAQHES
+317 EKQHES
-323 GELTEKKYNAAVEDL
+323 GEITEKKYNAAVEDL

-353 AASLAGTQGM
+353 AASLAGAEGM

-371 ATDEDFQGL
+371 ATDEDFQNL
-380 TDSVN
+380 TDSIN
-385 NCDGTSQEMADTMN
+385 NCDGVSQDMADTMN
-399 DNLNGAFTLLKSAV
+399 DNLNGSVTLLKSAI

-422 RFTPTIRKLA
+422 RFTPVIRKLA
-432 EYITTLVEK
+432 ENITGLVEK
-441 FNSLSDEQ
+441 FNGLSDEQ
-449 KDQIIKWGLIAAA
+449 KDQIVKWGLIVAAI
-462 VGPSLIVLAKLFDT
+462 GPSLIVFSSVTKLLA
-476 LAKLADGFKMAK
+476 
-488 DAVFGF
+488 
-494 EKVLRRGNGKLGETV
+494 N
-509 TYIKQIPGLFD
+509 
-520 KMKLAVNTNVEG
+520 
-532 YGLLGGSLKSVGQAF
+532 VGQAF
-547 SFFVSKI
+547 SFLISKI
-554 NPVVVVITLLVA
+554 NPVAVVITLLVA
-566 SFATLWKTNED
+566 SFTTLWKTNEK
-577 FRNKVIGIWEQVK
+577 FRNKVIGIWEQIK

-621 WEGFTNV
+621 WEGFANV
-628 IASPIITNALQAL
+628 IASPIITNALQL
-641 ADTFG
+641 IADTFG
-646 NTLDFILG
+646 NVLDFILG
-654 IVDTVLGLFTGNHEQ
+654 EVDMLLGLFTGNHEQ
-669 FINGI
+669 FIGGI
-674 KEMLTALSNN
+674 KEMLSAISSA

-690 NLGSMVGEL
+690 NIGSLVGEL

-717 TFFTETFPKA
+717 TFFTE
-727 IEGAKDKIKN
+727 
-737 AISSAIDA
+737 
-745 IMSFSDG
+745 
-752 VTENFHKAVDGIKDF
+752 
-767 ASNVKEFW
+767 
-775 TEKVPEAFKN
+775 
-785 GKDKVVEVVTGI
+785 
-797 KDKIKEGFTG
+797 
-807 ALDAIKQ
+807 
-814 FGTNVKTF
+814 
-822 FTQTIPEAFIS
+822 
-833 FATETVPNF
+833 
-842 IQSVVTFFEELP
+842 
-854 NKIGFAIGQ
+854 
-863 FLGKLY
+863 
-869 LFGSDMI
+869 
-876 VWAQEAIPNLIDS
+876 
-889 IITFFSELP
+889 LP
-898 GKIWGWLQN
+898 GKIWNWLQD

-913 LWGTVMYSAAVV
+913 TWGEAMKDTAAMFAQNTVDSVV
-925 LVSDT
+925 
-930 INAVVQWFSELPGKI
+930 NWFMQLPGKI

-958 WGSNMLNS
+958 WGSNMLSN

-971 QNTVNTAVT
+971 QDMVNTAVT
-980 VISQLPGKFWT
+980 IISQLPGKFWT

-996 ISKIA
+996 ISKIS

-1026 TSLPGKVWNIL
+1026 ASLPGKVWSIL
-1037 QQIPSKVTSLGSTLY
+1037 QQIPSKVSSLGSTLY
-1052 SAGRSAFNRLW
+1052 SAGRSAFSKLW
-1063 DGIKSIGDS
+1063 DGIKSIGS
-1072 ILGWVQGFADKIGGF
+1072 GILGWVQGFASKIGSF

-1099 GKSNEAKSAA
+1099 GKSNEARSAA
-1109 QSVNGHHANGL
+1109 SSVNGHHANGL

-1160 YNTKPNPYEYARQM
+1160 YNTKPNAYEYARQM
-1174 KKAKRELLEGF
+1174 KKAKKELLEGF

>member
-1 MAINIGSAVAYL
+1 MAVNIGSAVAYL

-48 SSTFDTVGKSLTKT
+48 SSTFDSVGKSLTKT

-80 FDSNMSEVKAI
+80 FDSHMSEVKAI
-91 SSATGEQFTQLRN
+91 SGATGEQFTQLRN

-130 GWDTKDMINSI
+130 GWDTKDMLNGI

-194 ADVLAQASRKSNTNV
+194 ADVLSQASRKSNTNV

-269 AAMDYLGVSLETTDG
+269 SAMDYLGISLETTDG

-317 EAQHES
+317 EKQHES
-323 GELTEKKYNAAVEDL
+323 GEITEKKYNAAVEDL

-353 AASLAGTQGM
+353 AASLAGAQGM

-371 ATDEDFQGL
+371 STDEDFQNL
-380 TDSVN
+380 TDSIN
-385 NCDGTSQEMADTMN
+385 NCDGVSQDMADTMN
-399 DNLNGAFTLLKSAV
+399 DNLNGAVTLLKSAI

-422 RFTPTIRKLA
+422 RFTPVIRKLA
-432 EYITTLVEK
+432 ENITGLIEK
-441 FNSLSDEQ
+441 FNGLSDEQ
-449 KDQIIKWGLIAAA
+449 KDQIVKWGLIVAAI
-462 VGPSLIVLAKLFDT
+462 GPSLIVFSSVTKLLAN
-476 LAKLADGFKMAK
+476 M
-488 DAVFGF
+488 
-494 EKVLRRGNGKLGETV
+494 
-509 TYIKQIPGLFD
+509 
-520 KMKLAVNTNVEG
+520 
-532 YGLLGGSLKSVGQAF
+532 GQAF
-547 SFFVSKI
+547 SFLISKI
-554 NPVVVVITLLVA
+554 NPVAVVITLLVA
-566 SFATLWKTNED
+566 SFATLWKTNEK

-621 WEGFTNV
+621 WEGFANA
-628 IASPIITNALQAL
+628 IASPIITNALQL
-641 ADTFG
+641 IADTFG
-646 NTLDFILG
+646 NVLDFILG
-654 IVDTVLGLFTGNHEQ
+654 AVDTLLGLFTGNHEQ
-669 FINGI
+669 FVSGI
-674 KEMLTALSNN
+674 KEMLSAISSA

-690 NLGSMVGEL
+690 NIGSLVGEL

-717 TFFTETFPKA
+717 TFFTETFPQA
-727 IEGAKDKIKN
+727 IEGAKEKIKSV
-737 AISSAIDA
+737 ISNVLDS

-752 VTENFHKAVDGIKDF
+752 VSENFHKAVDGVKDF

-775 TEKVPEAFKN
+775 TEKVPDAFRS

-833 FATETVPNF
+833 FVTETVPNF
-842 IQSVVTFFEELP
+842 VQSVVTFFETLP
-854 NKIGFAIGQ
+854 EKVGFAIGQ
-863 FLGKLY
+863 FIGKLY
-869 LFGSDMI
+869 VFGSDMI
-876 VWAQEAIPNLIDS
+876 SWAAEAIPSLIDS
-889 IITFFSELP
+889 IVTFFAELP
-898 GKIWGWLQN
+898 GKIWTWLQN

-913 LWGTVMYSAAVV
+913 TWGAAMKDTAVMFAQNTIDSVV
-925 LVSDT
+925 
-930 INAVVQWFSELPGKI
+930 NWFMQLPGKI

-950 NVITKIKT
+950 NVITKIKA
-958 WGSNMLNS
+958 WGSNMLSN

-971 QNTVNTAVT
+971 QNMVNTAVT
-980 VISQLPGKFWT
+980 IISQLPGKFWS

-996 ISKIA
+996 ISKIS

-1026 TSLPGKVWNIL
+1026 VSLPGKVWNIL
-1037 QQIPSKVTSLGSTLY
+1037 QQIPSKVSSLGSTLY
-1052 SAGRSAFNRLW
+1052 SAGRSAFSKLW
-1063 DGIKSIGDS
+1063 DGIKSIGS
-1072 ILGWVQGFADKIGGF
+1072 GILGWVQGFASKIGSF

-1099 GKSNEAKSAA
+1099 GKSNEARSAA
-1109 QSVNGHHANGL
+1109 SSVNGHHANGL

-1160 YNTKPNPYEYARQM
+1160 YNTKPNAYEYARQM
-1174 KKAKRELLEGF
+1174 KKAKKELLEGF

>member
-1 MAINIGSAVAYL
+1 MAVNIGSAVAYL

-48 SSTFDTVGKSLTKT
+48 SSTFDSVGKSLTKT

-80 FDSNMSEVKAI
+80 FDSHMSEVKAI
-91 SSATGEQFTQLRN
+91 SGATGEQFTQLRN

-130 GWDTKDMINSI
+130 GWDTKDMLNGI

-259 NMAKPTDTMQ
+259 NLAKPTDTMQ
-269 AAMDYLGVSLETTDG
+269 SAMDYLGISLETTDG

-317 EAQHES
+317 EKQHES

-353 AASLAGTQGM
+353 AASLAGAQGM

-371 ATDEDFQGL
+371 ATDEDFQNL
-380 TDSVN
+380 TDSIN
-385 NCDGTSQEMADTMN
+385 NCDGVSQDMADTMN
-399 DNLNGAFTLLKSAV
+399 DNLNGAVTLLKSAV

-422 RFTPTIRKLA
+422 RFTPVIRKLA
-432 EYITTLVEK
+432 ENITGLVEK
-441 FNSLSDEQ
+441 FNGLSDEQ
-449 KDQIIKWGLIAAA
+449 KDQIVKWGLIVAAI
-462 VGPSLIVLAKLFDT
+462 GPSLIVFSSVTKLLANV
-476 LAKLADGFKMAK
+476 ADGFKLTK
-488 DAVFGF
+488 DAIFGF
-494 EKVLRRGNGKLGETV
+494 EKVLRRGTFELG
-509 TYIKQIPGLFD
+509 
-520 KMKLAVNTNVEG
+520 
-532 YGLLGGSLKSVGQAF
+532 LGGSLLRSVGQAF
-547 SFFVSKI
+547 SFLISKI

-566 SFATLWKTNED
+566 SFATLWKTNEE
-577 FRNKVIGIWEQVK
+577 FRNKVIGIWEQIK

-621 WEGFTNV
+621 WEGFANV
-628 IASPIITNALQAL
+628 IASPIITNALQSI

-646 NTLDFILG
+646 NVLDFVLG
-654 IVDTVLGLFTGNHEQ
+654 AVDTLFGLFTGNHEQ
-669 FINGI
+669 FISGI
-674 KEMLTALSNN
+674 KEMLSAISNA
-684 ILDGIK
+684 ILDGVK
-690 NLGSMVGEL
+690 NIGLLVGEL

-727 IEGAKDKIKN
+727 IEGAKDKIKS
-737 AISSAIDA
+737 AISSSIDV
-745 IMSFSDG
+745 ILEFSNG
-752 VTENFHKAVDGIKDF
+752 VTENFHKAVDGVKSF

-775 TEKVPEAFKN
+775 TEKVPDAFRS

-833 FATETVPNF
+833 FVTETVPNF
-842 IQSVVTFFEELP
+842 VQSVVTFFETLP
-854 NKIGFAIGQ
+854 EKVGFAIGQ
-863 FLGKLY
+863 FIGKLY
-869 LFGSDMI
+869 VFGSDMI
-876 VWAQEAIPNLIDS
+876 SWAAEAIPSLIDS
-889 IITFFSELP
+889 IVTFFAELP
-898 GKIWGWLQN
+898 GKIWTWLQN

-913 LWGTVMYSAAVV
+913 TWGAAMKDAAVMFAQN
-925 LVSDT
+925 T
-930 INAVVQWFSELPGKI
+930 IDSVVNWFMQLPGKI

-950 NVITKIKT
+950 NVIIKIKT

-971 QNTVNTAVT
+971 QNMVNTAVT
-980 VISQLPGKFWT
+980 IISQLPGKFWS

-1026 TSLPGKVWNIL
+1026 VSLPGKVWSIL
-1037 QQIPSKVTSLGSTLY
+1037 QQIPSKVSSLGSTLY
-1052 SAGRSAFNRLW
+1052 NAGRSAFSRLW
-1063 DGIKSIGDS
+1063 DGIKSIGGS
-1072 ILGWVQGFADKIGGF
+1072 ILGWVQGFASKIGSF

-1099 GKSNEAKSAA
+1099 GKSNEARSAA
-1109 QSVNGHHANGL
+1109 ASVNGHHANGL

-1139 TKQENEAYTRGKTS
+1139 TKQENEAYTRGRTS

-1160 YNTKPNPYEYARQM
+1160 YNTKPNAYEYARQM
-1174 KKAKRELLEGF
+1174 KKAKKELLEGF

>member
-1 MAINIGSAVAYL
+1 MAVNIGSAVAYL

-48 SSTFDTVGKSLTKT
+48 SSTFDSVGKSLTKT

-80 FDSNMSEVKAI
+80 FDSHMSEVKAI

-130 GWDTKDMINSI
+130 GWDTDDMLNSI

-269 AAMDYLGVSLETTDG
+269 SAMDYLGISLETTDG

-317 EAQHES
+317 EKQHES
-323 GELTEKKYNAAVEDL
+323 GEITEKKYNAAVEDL

-353 AASLAGTQGM
+353 AASLAGAQGM

-371 ATDEDFQGL
+371 ATDEDFQNL
-380 TDSVN
+380 TDSIN
-385 NCDGTSQEMADTMN
+385 NCDGVSQDMADTMN
-399 DNLNGAFTLLKSAV
+399 DNLNGAVTLLKSAI

-422 RFTPTIRKLA
+422 RFTPVIRKLA
-432 EYITTLVEK
+432 ENITGLVEK
-441 FNSLSDEQ
+441 FNGLSDEQ
-449 KDQIIKWGLIAAA
+449 KDQIVKWGLIVAAI
-462 VGPSLIVLAKLFDT
+462 GPSLIVFSSVTKLLAN
-476 LAKLADGFKMAK
+476 M
-488 DAVFGF
+488 
-494 EKVLRRGNGKLGETV
+494 
-509 TYIKQIPGLFD
+509 
-520 KMKLAVNTNVEG
+520 
-532 YGLLGGSLKSVGQAF
+532 GQAF
-547 SFFVSKI
+547 SFLISKI
-554 NPVVVVITLLVA
+554 NPVAVVITLLVA
-566 SFATLWKTNED
+566 SFATLWKTNEK

-621 WEGFTNV
+621 WEGFANA
-628 IASPIITNALQAL
+628 IASPIITNALQL
-641 ADTFG
+641 IADTFG
-646 NTLDFILG
+646 NVLDFILG
-654 IVDTVLGLFTGNHEQ
+654 AVDTLLGLFTGNHEQ
-669 FINGI
+669 FISGI
-674 KEMLTALSNN
+674 KEMLSAISSA

-690 NLGSMVGEL
+690 NIGSFVGEL
-699 LANVLELF
+699 LANVFELF

-727 IEGAKDKIKN
+727 IEGAKDKIKSS
-737 AISSAIDA
+737 ISSAIDA
-745 IMSFSDG
+745 ILVFSNG
-752 VTENFHKAVDGIKDF
+752 VTENFHNAIEGIKNF

-775 TEKVPEAFKN
+775 TEKVPDAFIS
-785 GKDKVVEVVTGI
+785 GKDKVIEVITGI

-807 ALDAIKQ
+807 VLDAIKQ
-814 FGTNVKTF
+814 FGTDVKTF
-822 FTQTIPEAFIS
+822 FTQTIPEAFVS
-833 FATETVPNF
+833 FVTETVPNF
-842 IQSVVTFFEELP
+842 VQSVVTFFEVLP
-854 NKIGFAIGQ
+854 EKIGFAIGQ

-869 LFGSDMI
+869 VFGSDMI
-876 VWAQEAIPNLIDS
+876 SWAAEAIPSLIDS
-889 IITFFSELP
+889 IVTFFAELP
-898 GKIWGWLQN
+898 GKIWNWLQN

-913 LWGTVMYSAAVV
+913 TWGAAMKDTAVMFAQNTIDSVV
-925 LVSDT
+925 
-930 INAVVQWFSELPGKI
+930 NWFMQLPGKI

-950 NVITKIKT
+950 NVITKIKA
-958 WGSNMLNS
+958 WGSNMLSN

-971 QNTVNTAVT
+971 QNMVNTAVT
-980 VISQLPGKFWT
+980 IISQLPGKFWS

-996 ISKIA
+996 ISKIS

-1026 TSLPGKVWNIL
+1026 VSLPGKVWNIL
-1037 QQIPSKVTSLGSTLY
+1037 QQIPSKVSSLGSTLY
-1052 SAGRSAFNRLW
+1052 SAGRSAFSKLW
-1063 DGIKSIGDS
+1063 DGIKSIGS
-1072 ILGWVQGFADKIGGF
+1072 GILGWVQGFASKIGSF

-1099 GKSNEAKSAA
+1099 GKSNEARSAA
-1109 QSVNGHHANGL
+1109 SSVNGHHANGL

-1160 YNTKPNPYEYARQM
+1160 YNTKPNAYEYARQM
-1174 KKAKRELLEGF
+1174 KKAKKELLEGF

>member
-1 MAINIGSAVAYL
+1 MAVNIGSAVAYL

-48 SSTFDTVGKSLTKT
+48 SSTFDSVGKSLTKT

-80 FDSNMSEVKAI
+80 FDSHMSEVKAI
-91 SSATGEQFTQLRN
+91 SGATGEQFTQLRN

-130 GWDTKDMINSI
+130 GWDTDDMLNSI
-141 SGVMNLAAASGE
+141 AGVMNLAAASGE

-194 ADVLAQASRKSNTNV
+194 ADVLSQASRKSNTNV

-269 AAMDYLGVSLETTDG
+269 SAMDYLGISLETTDG

-317 EAQHES
+317 EKQHES
-323 GELTEKKYNAAVEDL
+323 GEITEKKYNAAVEDL

-353 AASLAGTQGM
+353 AASLAGAQGM

-371 ATDEDFQGL
+371 ATDEDFQNL
-380 TDSVN
+380 TDSIN
-385 NCDGTSQEMADTMN
+385 NCDGVSQDMADTMN
-399 DNLNGAFTLLKSAV
+399 DNLNGAVTLLKSAI

-422 RFTPTIRKLA
+422 RFTPVIRKLA
-432 EYITTLVEK
+432 ENITGLIEK
-441 FNSLSDEQ
+441 FNGLSDEQ
-449 KDQIIKWGLIAAA
+449 KDQIVKWGLIVAAI
-462 VGPSLIVLAKLFDT
+462 GPSLIVFSSVTKLLA
-476 LAKLADGFKMAK
+476 
-488 DAVFGF
+488 
-494 EKVLRRGNGKLGETV
+494 N
-509 TYIKQIPGLFD
+509 
-520 KMKLAVNTNVEG
+520 
-532 YGLLGGSLKSVGQAF
+532 VGQAF
-547 SFFVSKI
+547 SFLISKI
-554 NPVVVVITLLVA
+554 NPVAVVITLLVA
-566 SFATLWKTNED
+566 SFATLWKTNEK

-607 GFNFKDITDVIKGA
+607 GFNFKDMTDVIKGA
-621 WEGFTNV
+621 WEGFANV
-628 IASPIITNALQAL
+628 IASPIITNALQL
-641 ADTFG
+641 IADTFG
-646 NTLDFILG
+646 NVLDFILG
-654 IVDTVLGLFTGNHEQ
+654 AVDTLLGLFTGNHEQ
-669 FINGI
+669 FVSGI
-674 KEMLTALSNN
+674 KEMLSAISSA

-690 NLGSMVGEL
+690 NIGSFVGEL

-727 IEGAKDKIKN
+727 IEGAKDKIKSS
-737 AISSAIDA
+737 ISSAIDA
-745 IMSFSDG
+745 ILEFSNG
-752 VTENFHKAVDGIKDF
+752 VTENFHNAIEGIKNF

-775 TEKVPEAFKN
+775 TEKVPDAFIS

-814 FGTNVKTF
+814 FGTDVKTF
-822 FTQTIPEAFIS
+822 FTQTIPEAFVS
-833 FATETVPNF
+833 FVTETVPNF
-842 IQSVVTFFEELP
+842 VQSVVTFFETLP
-854 NKIGFAIGQ
+854 EKVGFAIGQ
-863 FLGKLY
+863 FIGKLY
-869 LFGSDMI
+869 VFGSDMI
-876 VWAQEAIPNLIDS
+876 SWAAEAIPSLIDS
-889 IITFFSELP
+889 IVTFFAELP
-898 GKIWGWLQN
+898 GKIWNWLQN

-913 LWGTVMYSAAVV
+913 TWGVAMKDTAVMFAQNTIDSVV
-925 LVSDT
+925 
-930 INAVVQWFSELPGKI
+930 NWFMQLPGKI

-950 NVITKIKT
+950 NVITKINT
-958 WGSNMLNS
+958 WGSNMLSN

-971 QNTVNTAVT
+971 QNMVNTAVT
-980 VISQLPGKFWT
+980 IISQLPGKFWS

-996 ISKIA
+996 ISKIS

-1026 TSLPGKVWNIL
+1026 VSLPGKVWNIL
-1037 QQIPSKVTSLGSTLY
+1037 QQIPSKVSSLGSTLY
-1052 SAGRSAFNRLW
+1052 SAGRSAFSKLW
-1063 DGIKSIGDS
+1063 DGIKSIGS
-1072 ILGWVQGFADKIGGF
+1072 GILGWVQGFASKIGSF

-1099 GKSNEAKSAA
+1099 GKSNEARSAA
-1109 QSVNGHHANGL
+1109 SSVNGHHANGL

-1160 YNTKPNPYEYARQM
+1160 YNTKPNAYEYARQM
-1174 KKAKRELLEGF
+1174 KKAKKELLEGF

>member
-1 MAINIGSAVAYL
+1 MAVNIGSAVAYL

-48 SSTFDTVGKSLTKT
+48 SSTFDSVGKSLTKT

-80 FDSNMSEVKAI
+80 FDSHMSEVKAI
-91 SSATGEQFTQLRN
+91 SGATGEQFTQLRN

-130 GWDTKDMINSI
+130 GWDTKDMLNGI

-179 IKNGLTVEVSNATHF
+179 IKNGLTVEVSNATQF

-259 NMAKPTDTMQ
+259 NLAKPTDTMQ
-269 AAMDYLGVSLETTDG
+269 SAMDYLGISLETTDG

-317 EAQHES
+317 EKQHES
-323 GELTEKKYNAAVEDL
+323 GEITEKKYNAAVEDL

-353 AASLAGTQGM
+353 AASLAGAQGM

-371 ATDEDFQGL
+371 ATDEDFQNL
-380 TDSVN
+380 TDSIN
-385 NCDGTSQEMADTMN
+385 NCDGVSQDMADTMN
-399 DNLNGAFTLLKSAV
+399 DNLNGAVTLLKSAI

-422 RFTPTIRKLA
+422 RFTPVIRKLA
-432 EYITTLVEK
+432 ENITGLVEK
-441 FNSLSDEQ
+441 FNGLSDEQ
-449 KDQIIKWGLIAAA
+449 KDQIVKWGLIVAAI
-462 VGPSLIVLAKLFDT
+462 GPSLVIFSSVTKLLANV
-476 LAKLADGFKMAK
+476 ADGFKLTKVAL
-488 DAVFGF
+488 FGF
-494 EKVLRRGNGKLGETV
+494 EKVL
-509 TYIKQIPGLFD
+509 KQGTSEL
-520 KMKLAVNTNVEG
+520 V
-532 YGLLGGSLKSVGQAF
+532 LGGSLLRSVGQAF
-547 SFFVSKI
+547 SFLISKI

-566 SFATLWKTNED
+566 SFATLWKTNEE

-621 WEGFTNV
+621 WEGFANV
-628 IASPIITNALQAL
+628 IASPIITNALQRI

-646 NTLDFILG
+646 NVLDFILG
-654 IVDTVLGLFTGNHEQ
+654 AVDTILGLFTGNHEQ
-669 FINGI
+669 FISGI
-674 KEMLTALSNN
+674 KEMLSAISNA
-684 ILDGIK
+684 ILDGVK
-690 NLGSMVGEL
+690 NIGSLVGEL

-727 IEGAKDKIKN
+727 IEGAKDKIKS
-737 AISSAIDA
+737 AISNSIDA
-745 IMSFSDG
+745 ILEFSNG
-752 VTENFHKAVDGIKDF
+752 VTENFHKAVDGLKDF

-775 TEKVPEAFKN
+775 TEKVPDAFRS

-814 FGTNVKTF
+814 FGINVKTF
-822 FTQTIPEAFIS
+822 FTQTIPEAFVS
-833 FATETVPNF
+833 FVTETVPNF
-842 IQSVVTFFEELP
+842 IQSVVTFFETLP
-854 NKIGFAIGQ
+854 EKVGFAIGQ

-869 LFGSDMI
+869 VFGSDMI
-876 VWAQEAIPNLIDS
+876 SWAAEAIPSLIDS
-889 IITFFSELP
+889 IVTFFTELP
-898 GKIWGWLQN
+898 GKIWTWLQN

-913 LWGTVMYSAAVV
+913 TWGAAMKDAAVMFAQN
-925 LVSDT
+925 T
-930 INAVVQWFSELPGKI
+930 IDSVVNWFMQLPGKI

-950 NVITKIKT
+950 NVITKINV
-958 WGSNMLNS
+958 WGSNMLSS
-966 ARTST
+966 AKTST
-971 QNTVNTAVT
+971 QNMVNTAVT
-980 VISQLPGKFWT
+980 IISQLPGKFWT

-1026 TSLPGKVWNIL
+1026 VSLPGKVWSIL
-1037 QQIPSKVTSLGSTLY
+1037 QQIPSKVSGFGSTLY
-1052 SAGRSAFNRLW
+1052 SAGRSAFSRLW
-1063 DGIKSIGDS
+1063 DGIKSIGS
-1072 ILGWVQGFADKIGGF
+1072 GILGWVQGFASKIGSF

-1099 GKSNEAKSAA
+1099 GKSNEARSAA
-1109 QSVNGHHANGL
+1109 ASVNGHHANGL

-1139 TKQENEAYTRGKTS
+1139 TKQENEAYTRGRTS

-1160 YNTKPNPYEYARQM
+1160 YNTKPNAYEYARQM
-1174 KKAKRELLEGF
+1174 KKAKKELLEGF

>member
-1 MAINIGSAVAYL
+1 MAVNIGSAVAYL

-48 SSTFDTVGKSLTKT
+48 SSTFDSVGKSLTKT

-80 FDSNMSEVKAI
+80 FDSHMSEVKAI
-91 SSATGEQFTQLRN
+91 SGATGEQFTQLRN

-130 GWDTKDMINSI
+130 GWDTKDMLNGI

-194 ADVLAQASRKSNTNV
+194 ADVLSQASRKSNTNV

-269 AAMDYLGVSLETTDG
+269 SAMDYLGISLETTDG

-317 EAQHES
+317 EKQHES
-323 GELTEKKYNAAVEDL
+323 GEITEKKYNAAVEDL

-353 AASLAGTQGM
+353 AASLAGAEGM

-371 ATDEDFQGL
+371 ATDEDFQNL
-380 TDSVN
+380 TDSIN
-385 NCDGTSQEMADTMN
+385 NCDGVSQDMADTMN
-399 DNLNGAFTLLKSAV
+399 DNLNGAVTLLKSAI

-422 RFTPTIRKLA
+422 RFTPVIRKLA
-432 EYITTLVEK
+432 ENITGLVEK
-441 FNSLSDEQ
+441 FNGLSDEQ
-449 KDQIIKWGLIAAA
+449 KDQIVKWGLIVAAI
-462 VGPSLIVLAKLFDT
+462 GPSLIVFSSVTKLLAN
-476 LAKLADGFKMAK
+476 M
-488 DAVFGF
+488 
-494 EKVLRRGNGKLGETV
+494 
-509 TYIKQIPGLFD
+509 
-520 KMKLAVNTNVEG
+520 
-532 YGLLGGSLKSVGQAF
+532 GQAF
-547 SFFVSKI
+547 SFLISKI
-554 NPVVVVITLLVA
+554 NPVAVVITLLVA
-566 SFATLWKTNED
+566 SFATLWKTNEK

-621 WEGFTNV
+621 WEGFANA
-628 IASPIITNALQAL
+628 IASPIITNALQL
-641 ADTFG
+641 IADTFG
-646 NTLDFILG
+646 NVLDFILG
-654 IVDTVLGLFTGNHEQ
+654 EVDTLLGLFTGNHEQ
-669 FINGI
+669 FIGGI
-674 KEMLTALSNN
+674 KEMLSAISSA

-690 NLGSMVGEL
+690 NIGSLVGEL

-717 TFFTETFPKA
+717 TFFTE
-727 IEGAKDKIKN
+727 
-737 AISSAIDA
+737 
-745 IMSFSDG
+745 
-752 VTENFHKAVDGIKDF
+752 
-767 ASNVKEFW
+767 
-775 TEKVPEAFKN
+775 
-785 GKDKVVEVVTGI
+785 
-797 KDKIKEGFTG
+797 
-807 ALDAIKQ
+807 
-814 FGTNVKTF
+814 
-822 FTQTIPEAFIS
+822 
-833 FATETVPNF
+833 
-842 IQSVVTFFEELP
+842 
-854 NKIGFAIGQ
+854 
-863 FLGKLY
+863 
-869 LFGSDMI
+869 
-876 VWAQEAIPNLIDS
+876 
-889 IITFFSELP
+889 LP
-898 GKIWGWLQN
+898 GKIWNWLQN

-913 LWGTVMYSAAVV
+913 TWGVAMKDTAAMFAQNTIDSVV
-925 LVSDT
+925 
-930 INAVVQWFSELPGKI
+930 NWFMQLPGKI

-958 WGSNMLNS
+958 WGSNMLSN

-971 QNTVNTAVT
+971 QNMVNTAVT
-980 VISQLPGKFWT
+980 IISQLPGKFWS

-996 ISKIA
+996 ISKIS

-1026 TSLPGKVWNIL
+1026 VSLPGKVWNIL
-1037 QQIPSKVTSLGSTLY
+1037 QQIPSKVSSLGSTLY
-1052 SAGRSAFNRLW
+1052 SAGRSAFSKLW
-1063 DGIKSIGDS
+1063 DGIKSIGS
-1072 ILGWVQGFADKIGGF
+1072 GILGWVQGFASKIGSF

-1099 GKSNEAKSAA
+1099 GKSNEARSAA
-1109 QSVNGHHANGL
+1109 SSVNGHHANGL

-1160 YNTKPNPYEYARQM
+1160 YNTKPNAYEYARQM
-1174 KKAKRELLEGF
+1174 KKAKKELLEGF

>member
-1 MAINIGSAVAYL
+1 MAVNIGSAVAYL

-48 SSTFDTVGKSLTKT
+48 SSTFDSVGKSLTKT

-80 FDSNMSEVKAI
+80 FDSHMSEVKAI

-130 GWDTKDMINSI
+130 GWDTDDMLNSI
-141 SGVMNLAAASGE
+141 AGVMNLAAASGE

-269 AAMDYLGVSLETTDG
+269 SAMDYLGISLETTDG

-317 EAQHES
+317 EKQHES
-323 GELTEKKYNAAVEDL
+323 GEITEKKYNAAVEDL

-353 AASLAGTQGM
+353 AASLAGAQGM

-371 ATDEDFQGL
+371 ATDEDFQNL
-380 TDSVN
+380 TDSIN
-385 NCDGTSQEMADTMN
+385 NCDGVSQDMADTMN
-399 DNLNGAFTLLKSAV
+399 DNLNGAVTLLKSAI

-422 RFTPTIRKLA
+422 RFTPVIRKLA
-432 EYITTLVEK
+432 ENITGLVEK
-441 FNSLSDEQ
+441 FNGLSDEQ
-449 KDQIIKWGLIAAA
+449 KDQIVKWGLIVAAI
-462 VGPSLIVLAKLFDT
+462 GPSLIVFSSVTKLLAN
-476 LAKLADGFKMAK
+476 M
-488 DAVFGF
+488 
-494 EKVLRRGNGKLGETV
+494 
-509 TYIKQIPGLFD
+509 
-520 KMKLAVNTNVEG
+520 
-532 YGLLGGSLKSVGQAF
+532 GQAF
-547 SFFVSKI
+547 SFLISKI
-554 NPVVVVITLLVA
+554 NPVAVVITLLVA
-566 SFATLWKTNED
+566 SFATLWKTNEK

-621 WEGFTNV
+621 WEGFANA
-628 IASPIITNALQAL
+628 IASPIITNALQL
-641 ADTFG
+641 IADTFG
-646 NTLDFILG
+646 NVLDFILG
-654 IVDTVLGLFTGNHEQ
+654 EVDTLLGLFTGNHEQ
-669 FINGI
+669 FISGI
-674 KEMLTALSNN
+674 KEMLSAISSA

-690 NLGSMVGEL
+690 NIGSLVGEL

-717 TFFTETFPKA
+717 TLFT
-727 IEGAKDKIKN
+727 
-737 AISSAIDA
+737 
-745 IMSFSDG
+745 
-752 VTENFHKAVDGIKDF
+752 
-767 ASNVKEFW
+767 
-775 TEKVPEAFKN
+775 
-785 GKDKVVEVVTGI
+785 
-797 KDKIKEGFTG
+797 
-807 ALDAIKQ
+807 
-814 FGTNVKTF
+814 
-822 FTQTIPEAFIS
+822 
-833 FATETVPNF
+833 
-842 IQSVVTFFEELP
+842 
-854 NKIGFAIGQ
+854 
-863 FLGKLY
+863 
-869 LFGSDMI
+869 
-876 VWAQEAIPNLIDS
+876 
-889 IITFFSELP
+889 ELP
-898 GKIWGWLQN
+898 GKIWNWLQN

-913 LWGTVMYSAAVV
+913 TWGATMKDTAAMFAQNTIDSVV
-925 LVSDT
+925 
-930 INAVVQWFSELPGKI
+930 NWFMQLPGKI

-950 NVITKIKT
+950 NVITKIKA
-958 WGSNMLNS
+958 WGSNMLSN

-971 QNTVNTAVT
+971 QNMVNTAVT
-980 VISQLPGKFWT
+980 IISQLPGKFWS

-996 ISKIA
+996 ISKIS

-1026 TSLPGKVWNIL
+1026 VSLPGKVWNIL
-1037 QQIPSKVTSLGSTLY
+1037 QQIPSKVSSLGSTLY
-1052 SAGRSAFNRLW
+1052 SAGRSAFSKLW
-1063 DGIKSIGDS
+1063 DGIKSIGS
-1072 ILGWVQGFADKIGGF
+1072 GILGWVQGFASKIGSF

-1099 GKSNEAKSAA
+1099 GKSNEARSAA
-1109 QSVNGHHANGL
+1109 SSVNGHHANGL

-1160 YNTKPNPYEYARQM
+1160 YNTKPNAYEYARQM
-1174 KKAKRELLEGF
+1174 KKAKKELLEGF

>member
-1 MAINIGSAVAYL
+1 MAVNIGSAVAYL

-48 SSTFDTVGKSLTKT
+48 SSTFDSVGKSLTKT

-80 FDSNMSEVKAI
+80 FDSHMSEVKAI

-130 GWDTKDMINSI
+130 GWDTDDMLNSI
-141 SGVMNLAAASGE
+141 AGVMNLAAASGE

-269 AAMDYLGVSLETTDG
+269 SAMDYLGISLETTDG

-317 EAQHES
+317 EKQHES
-323 GELTEKKYNAAVEDL
+323 GEITEKKYNAAVEDL

-353 AASLAGTQGM
+353 AASLAGAEGM

-371 ATDEDFQGL
+371 STNEDFQNL
-380 TDSVN
+380 TDSIN
-385 NCDGTSQEMADTMN
+385 NCDGVSQDMADTMN
-399 DNLNGAFTLLKSAV
+399 DNLNGAVTLLKSAI

-422 RFTPTIRKLA
+422 RFTPVIRKLA
-432 EYITTLVEK
+432 ENITGLVEK
-441 FNSLSDEQ
+441 FNGLSDEQ
-449 KDQIIKWGLIAAA
+449 KDQIVKWGLIVAAI
-462 VGPSLIVLAKLFDT
+462 GPSLIVFSSVTKLLANV
-476 LAKLADGFKMAK
+476 ADGFKLTK
-488 DAVFGF
+488 DAIFGF
-494 EKVLRRGNGKLGETV
+494 EKVLKRGTFELGKV
-509 TYIKQIPGLFD
+509 TTYTKQIPGLLD
-520 KMKLAVNTNVEG
+520 NMMLAVNTNVEG
-532 YGLLGGSLKSVGQAF
+532 YGLLGGSIRSVGQAF
-547 SFFVSKI
+547 SFLISKI
-554 NPVVVVITLLVA
+554 NPVAVVITLLVA
-566 SFATLWKTNED
+566 SFATLWKTNEE

-590 GKFQEFSDAI
+590 GKFQEFSDEI

-621 WEGFTNV
+621 WEGFANA
-628 IASPIITNALQAL
+628 IASPIITNALQL
-641 ADTFG
+641 IADTFG
-646 NTLDFILG
+646 NVLDFILG
-654 IVDTVLGLFTGNHEQ
+654 AVDTLLGLFTGNHEQ
-669 FINGI
+669 FIGGI
-674 KEMLTALSNN
+674 KEMLSAISSA

-690 NLGSMVGEL
+690 NIGSLVGEL

-717 TFFTETFPKA
+717 TFFTE
-727 IEGAKDKIKN
+727 
-737 AISSAIDA
+737 
-745 IMSFSDG
+745 
-752 VTENFHKAVDGIKDF
+752 
-767 ASNVKEFW
+767 
-775 TEKVPEAFKN
+775 
-785 GKDKVVEVVTGI
+785 
-797 KDKIKEGFTG
+797 
-807 ALDAIKQ
+807 
-814 FGTNVKTF
+814 
-822 FTQTIPEAFIS
+822 
-833 FATETVPNF
+833 
-842 IQSVVTFFEELP
+842 
-854 NKIGFAIGQ
+854 
-863 FLGKLY
+863 
-869 LFGSDMI
+869 
-876 VWAQEAIPNLIDS
+876 
-889 IITFFSELP
+889 LP
-898 GKIWGWLQN
+898 GKIWNWLQN

-913 LWGTVMYSAAVV
+913 TWGAAMKDIATMFAQNTIDSVV
-925 LVSDT
+925 
-930 INAVVQWFSELPGKI
+930 NWFMQLPGKI

-958 WGSNMLNS
+958 WGSNMLSN

-971 QNTVNTAVT
+971 QNMVNTAVT
-980 VISQLPGKFWT
+980 IISQLPGKFWS

-996 ISKIA
+996 ISKIS

-1026 TSLPGKVWNIL
+1026 VSLPGKVWNIL
-1037 QQIPSKVTSLGSTLY
+1037 QQIPSKVSSLGSTLY
-1052 SAGRSAFNRLW
+1052 SAGRSAFSKLW
-1063 DGIKSIGDS
+1063 DGIKSIGS
-1072 ILGWVQGFADKIGGF
+1072 GILGWVQGFASKIGSF

-1099 GKSNEAKSAA
+1099 GKSNEARSAA
-1109 QSVNGHHANGL
+1109 SSVNGHHANGL

-1160 YNTKPNPYEYARQM
+1160 YNTKPNAYEYARQM
-1174 KKAKRELLEGF
+1174 KKAKKELLEGF